1 MTSHVTRATAMLVA
15 AASLS
20 AGLSAPAMADE
31 TGTPTTPDNETTQPA
46 PSAKETLQ
54 NAVNE
59 ANEIVKQGRSW
70 QDSEALSTFTTA
82 LNTAQN
88 TLNKQDATDKELT
101 DATTALT
108 KAQEKLVTAGT
119 TSQNARKNKLKELE
133 GYTAEGNAQY
143 YPTEDID
150 ELNKS
155 IDTLTHAPDTA
166 EGDQTIDSEIT
177 KLDAQETGLIARL
190 KKDNKALNRVKT
202 ALEAA
207 TKELNRNLSYT
218 KDDAVR
224 QKLQDAVDEANA
236 DSTLQNIEDQTLAT
250 NQKRDSTAKKLEQA
264 LADAKTKGD
273 EAVAYRNALKAA
285 QDKQKIQQKDTKA
298 YTPESY
304 KPLDDLLNA
313 DFNADDADRVA
324 LSERTEKLNQAV
336 EGLVIASWS
345 IDGKTLSKDDAGT
358 LTATLDRKTAAL
370 EHPTLTGSDG
380 STVNLTDTAD
390 PFTQENDQL
399 GVGHVTHTLSGTTA
413 DAAKTDVRVTY
424 DVASG
429 TETTVTLDD
438 GSKTGA
444 IGKFTRN
451 EDGSWTANL
460 TGALGKDLDA
470 TAATSTTFRLSDGTT
485 LDGTLGETV
494 TTAPNGTTLL
504 TRTLTADGKDSHGTP
519 VKIVATLS
527 YTYDPRISLTL
538 THKSGTAENGQTVAV
553 DGLTADMDVNTLGSV
568 YSAGV
573 QERDLTGDQWE
584 LNVKHGA
591 NVSNPTIAVTT
602 SGEGS
607 RILVATIRYQ
617 RLDADGHTLV
627 NDSKIVRVNVP
638 FAAAPKVIGNDKA
651 ALAGIKVNG
660 LDIPGFS
667 ADKVDYIITAGKD
680 ERVKVSPVAR
690 DGQTVVAGDSRQTAF
705 TTVQTW
711 TVSKDGESRT
721 YTVTLVRDHTEKTAD
736 EKFTPAEPAGQ
747 VSKTENPSDDN
758 TALESV
764 GYMLDGAYHKSD
776 SDEFTIPEGG
786 VLSWSSYAGQ
796 VVQPTVER
804 DHGMTFRYE
813 LGVLSKDGTKY
824 ATRVLTVTY
833 LTADTHRAELT
844 GIKVDGRDV
853 TGFDPKTMEYDVR
866 VDNPERY
873 VVTPSFDKMTGMSLT
888 VHKTASQAVI
898 KVTSAD
904 GLTQATYTLNVSKAT
919 LADTGTGVGLGS
931 LIFILAAS
939 AVGSLLGR
947 KRGTAEM

>member
-31 TGTPTTPDNETTQPA
+31 TGTPTTPDGGTAQTP
-46 PSAKETLQ
+46 PSKPRETLQ
-54 NAVNE
+54 KAVDQAGKVDQTRNW
-59 ANEIVKQGRSW
+59 KD
-70 QDSEALSTFTTA
+70 QDALTTFASALTTA
-82 LNTAQN
+82 QA
-88 TLNKQDATDKELT
+88 KLT
-101 DATTALT
+101 DQTTADADLTAAETALT
-108 KAQEKLVTAGT
+108 AAQERLVKAGT
-119 TSQNARKNKLKELE
+119 VEQDARAQKLPELE
-133 GYTAEGNAQY
+133 AYMGDNAKY
-143 YPTEDID
+143 YPHAIG

-155 IDTLTHAPDTA
+155 ITNLKDATDDKT
-166 EGDQTIDSEIT
+166 GDQTIESEIG
-177 KLDAQETGLIARL
+177 KLDNLIASL
-190 KKDNKALNRVKT
+190 KKDNTAFIRLTAAKKA
-202 ALEAA
+202 AD
-207 TKELNRNLSYT
+207 KELGRNLSY
-218 KDDAVR
+218 KDSDVK
-224 QKLQDAVDEANA
+224 Q
-236 DSTLQNIEDQTLAT
+236 TLQKAVNDVDATLLHDADQTLAT
-250 NQKRDSTAKKLEQA
+250 NQKRDSTAETIERA
-264 LADAKTKGD
+264 LGNMKDKGD
-273 EAVAYRNALKAA
+273 ETVAYRNALKAA
-285 QDKQKIQQKDTKA
+285 QDKQKIQQKDGKA
-298 YTPESY
+298 YTSESY
-304 KPLDDLLNA
+304 KPLDDLLKA
-313 DFNADDADRVA
+313 DFNADDADRDA
-324 LSERTEKLNQAV
+324 LSERTGKLNQAV
-336 EGLVIASWS
+336 EGLVVASWS
-345 IDGKTLSKDDAGT
+345 IDGKTLTRNDAGA
-358 LTATLDRKTAAL
+358 LSATLDRKTAAL

-380 STVNLTDTAD
+380 STIGLTDTAGT
-390 PFTQENDQL
+390 FTQDDGQL
-399 GVGHVTHTLSGTTA
+399 GVGHVTHTLAGTTA
-413 DAAKTDVRVTY
+413 DGAKAAVNVTY

-444 IGKFTRN
+444 SGKFTRN

-470 TAATSTTFRLSDGTT
+470 TAATSTTFRLSNGTT

-494 TTAPNGTTLL
+494 TTTPNGTTLL

-519 VKIVATLS
+519 VKAVATLS

-553 DGLTADMDVNTLGSV
+553 DGLTADMDVNTLESV

-573 QERDLTGDQWE
+573 QERGLTGDQWE

-660 LDIPGFS
+660 QDIPGFS
-667 ADKVDYIITAGKD
+667 ADKVDYTITAGKD

-747 VSKTENPSDDN
+747 VSKAENPSDDN

-764 GYMLDGAYHKSD
+764 GYMLDGEYHKSD

-853 TGFDPKTMEYDVR
+853 TGFDPKTMEYDVH

-931 LIFILAAS
+931 LVFLLAAS

-947 KRGTAEM
+947 RRGTTEM

>member
-31 TGTPTTPDNETTQPA
+31 TGAPTTPDNGTTQPA
-46 PSAKETLQ
+46 PSKPRETLQ
-54 NAVNE
+54 KAVEQAGKVDQTRNW
-59 ANEIVKQGRSW
+59 KD
-70 QDSEALSTFTTA
+70 QDALTTFASALTTA
-82 LNTAQN
+82 QAKLADQTTA
-88 TLNKQDATDKELT
+88 DADLT
-101 DATTALT
+101 VAETALT
-108 KAQEKLVTAGT
+108 AAQERLVKAGT
-119 TSQNARKNKLKELE
+119 VEQDARAQKLPELE
-133 GYTAEGNAQY
+133 AYTGDNAKY
-143 YPTEDID
+143 YPHAIG

-155 IDTLTHAPDTA
+155 ITNLKDATDDKT
-166 EGDQTIDSEIT
+166 GDQTIESEIG
-177 KLDAQETGLIARL
+177 KLDDLIASL
-190 KKDNKALNRVKT
+190 KKDNTAFNRLTAAKKA
-202 ALEAA
+202 AD
-207 TKELNRNLSYT
+207 KELGRNLSY
-218 KDDAVR
+218 KDSDVK
-224 QKLQDAVDEANA
+224 Q
-236 DSTLQNIEDQTLAT
+236 TLQKAVNDVDATLLNDADQTLAT
-250 NQKRDSTAKKLEQA
+250 NQERDSTAETIERA
-264 LADAKTKGD
+264 LGNMKDKGD
-273 EAVAYRNALKAA
+273 ETVAYRNALKAA
-285 QDKQKIQQKDTKA
+285 QDKQKIQQKDGKA
-298 YTPESY
+298 YTSESY
-304 KPLDDLLNA
+304 KPLDDLLKA
-313 DFNADDADRVA
+313 DFNADDADRDA
-324 LSERTEKLNQAV
+324 LSERTEKLNQTV
-336 EGLVIASWS
+336 EGLTVASWS
-345 IDGKTLSKDDAGT
+345 IDGKTLTRNDAGA
-358 LTATLDRKTAAL
+358 LSATLDRKTAAL

-380 STVNLTDTAD
+380 STIGLTDTAE
-390 PFTQENDQL
+390 PFTQDDGQL
-399 GVGHVTHTLSGTTA
+399 GVGHVTHTLAGTTA
-413 DAAKTDVRVTY
+413 DGAKAAVNVTY
-424 DVASG
+424 DVTSG

-444 IGKFTRN
+444 AGKFTRN

-460 TGALGKDLDA
+460 TGMLGKDLDA
-470 TAATSTTFRLSDGTT
+470 TAATSTTFKLSDGTT

-494 TTAPNGTTLL
+494 TTTPNGTTLL

-519 VKIVATLS
+519 VKAVATLS

-538 THKSGTAENGQTVAV
+538 THKSGTAENGQTVTV
-553 DGLTADMDVNTLGSV
+553 DGLTADMDVNALGSV

-573 QERDLTGDQWE
+573 QERGLTGDQWE

-660 LDIPGFS
+660 QDIPGFS
-667 ADKVDYIITAGKD
+667 ADKVDYTITAGKD

-736 EKFTPAEPAGQ
+736 EKFTPVEPAGQ
-747 VSKTENPSDDN
+747 VSKAENPSDDN

-786 VLSWSSYAGQ
+786 ILSWSSYAGQ

-853 TGFDPKTMEYDVR
+853 AGFDPKTMEYDVR

-904 GLTQATYTLNVSKAT
+904 GLTQTTYTLNISKAT

-931 LIFILAAS
+931 LIFLLAAG
-939 AVGSLLGR
+939 AVGSLLSR
-947 KRGTAEM
+947 RRGTAEM

>member
-1 MTSHVTRATAMLVA
+1 MTLHVTRATAMLVA

-31 TGTPTTPDNETTQPA
+31 TGTPSTPNGGTAQTTPSTART
-46 PSAKETLQ
+46 SLQ
-54 NAVNE
+54 NAVDKTDGIDQTRNWD
-59 ANEIVKQGRSW
+59 A
-70 QDSEALSTFTTA
+70 DALSAFAAALTA
-82 LNTAQN
+82 AKTKLNDQT
-88 TLNKQDATDKELT
+88 ATDADLT
-101 DATTALT
+101 NAATALT
-108 KAQEKLVTAGT
+108 AAQERLVKAGT
-119 TSQNARKNKLKELE
+119 VEQDARAQKLPELE
-133 GYTAEGNAQY
+133 AYTGDNAKY
-143 YPTEDID
+143 YPHAIG

-155 IDTLTHAPDTA
+155 ITNLKDATDDKT
-166 EGDQTIDSEIT
+166 GDQTIESEIG
-177 KLDAQETGLIARL
+177 KLDNLIASL
-190 KKDNKALNRVKT
+190 KKDNTAFNRLTAAKKA
-202 ALEAA
+202 AD
-207 TKELNRNLSYT
+207 KELGRNLSY
-218 KDDAVR
+218 KDSDVK
-224 QKLQDAVDEANA
+224 Q
-236 DSTLQNIEDQTLAT
+236 TLQKAVNDVDATLLNDADQTLAA
-250 NQKRDSTAKKLEQA
+250 NQKRDSTAETIERA
-264 LADAKTKGD
+264 LGNMKDKGD
-273 EAVAYRNALKAA
+273 ETVAYRNALKAA
-285 QDKQKIQQKDTKA
+285 QDKQKIQQKDGKA
-298 YTPESY
+298 YTSESY
-304 KPLDDLLNA
+304 KPLDDLLKA
-313 DFNADDADRVA
+313 DFNADDADRDA
-324 LSERTEKLNQAV
+324 LSERTGKLNQAV
-336 EGLVIASWS
+336 EGLVVASWS
-345 IDGKTLSKDDAGT
+345 IDGKTLTRNDVGALS
-358 LTATLDRKTAAL
+358 ATLDRKTAAL

-380 STVNLTDTAD
+380 STIGLTDTAGT
-390 PFTQENDQL
+390 FTQDDGQL
-399 GVGHVTHTLSGTTA
+399 GVGHVTHTLAGTTA
-413 DAAKTDVRVTY
+413 DGAKAAVNVTY

-444 IGKFTRN
+444 TGKFTRN

-460 TGALGKDLDA
+460 TGMLGKDLDA
-470 TAATSTTFRLSDGTT
+470 TAATSTTFKLSDGTT

-494 TTAPNGTTLL
+494 TTTPNGTTLL
-504 TRTLTADGKDSHGTP
+504 TRMLTVDGKDSHGTP
-519 VKIVATLS
+519 VKAVATLS

-538 THKSGTAENGQTVAV
+538 THKSGTAENGQVVAV
-553 DGLTADMDVNTLGSV
+553 DGLTADMDVNALGSV

-573 QERDLTGDQWE
+573 QERGLTGDQWE

-638 FAAAPKVIGNDKA
+638 FAAASKVIGNDKA

-660 LDIPGFS
+660 QDIPGFS
-667 ADKVDYIITAGKD
+667 ADKVDYTITAGKD

-736 EKFTPAEPAGQ
+736 EKFTPSEPAGQ
-747 VSKTENPSDDN
+747 VSKAENPSDDN

-764 GYMLDGAYHKSD
+764 GYMLDGEYHKSD

-786 VLSWSSYAGQ
+786 ILSWSSYAGQ

-931 LIFILAAS
+931 LAFLLAAG

-947 KRGTAEM
+947 KRDRVEM

>member
-31 TGTPTTPDNETTQPA
+31 TGTPTTPDNGTTQTP
-46 PSAKETLQ
+46 PSKPRENLQ
-54 NAVNE
+54 KAVDQAGKVDQTRNW
-59 ANEIVKQGRSW
+59 KD
-70 QDSEALSTFTTA
+70 QDALTTFASALTTA
-82 LNTAQN
+82 QA
-88 TLNKQDATDKELT
+88 KLT
-101 DATTALT
+101 DQTTADADLTAAETALT
-108 KAQEKLVTAGT
+108 AAQERLVKAGT
-119 TSQNARKNKLKELE
+119 VEQDARAQKLPELE
-133 GYTAEGNAQY
+133 AYTGDNAKY
-143 YPTEDID
+143 YPHAIG

-155 IDTLTHAPDTA
+155 ITNLKDATDDKT
-166 EGDQTIDSEIT
+166 GDQTIESEIG
-177 KLDAQETGLIARL
+177 KLDNLIASL
-190 KKDNKALNRVKT
+190 KKDNTAFIRLTAAKKA
-202 ALEAA
+202 AD
-207 TKELNRNLSYT
+207 KELSRNLSY
-218 KDDAVR
+218 KDSDVK
-224 QKLQDAVDEANA
+224 Q
-236 DSTLQNIEDQTLAT
+236 TLQKAVNDVDATLLHDADQTLAT
-250 NQKRDSTAKKLEQA
+250 NQKRDSTAETIERA
-264 LADAKTKGD
+264 LGNMKDKGD
-273 EAVAYRNALKAA
+273 ETVAYRNALKAA
-285 QDKQKIQQKDTKA
+285 QDKQKIQQKDGKA
-298 YTPESY
+298 YTSESY
-304 KPLDDLLNA
+304 KPLDDLLKA
-313 DFNADDADRVA
+313 DFNADDADRDA
-324 LSERTEKLNQAV
+324 LSERTGKLNQAV
-336 EGLVIASWS
+336 EGLVVASWS
-345 IDGKTLSKDDAGT
+345 IDGKTLTRNDAGA
-358 LTATLDRKTAAL
+358 LSATLDRKTAAL

-380 STVNLTDTAD
+380 STIGLTDTAGT
-390 PFTQENDQL
+390 FTQDDGQL
-399 GVGHVTHTLSGTTA
+399 GVGHVTHTLAGTTA
-413 DAAKTDVRVTY
+413 DGAKAAVNVTY

-444 IGKFTRN
+444 TGKFTRN

-460 TGALGKDLDA
+460 TGMLGKDLDA
-470 TAATSTTFRLSDGTT
+470 TAATSTTFKLSDGTT

-494 TTAPNGTTLL
+494 TTTPNGTTLL
-504 TRTLTADGKDSHGTP
+504 TRTLTVDGHDSHGTP
-519 VKIVATLS
+519 VKAVATLS

-538 THKSGTAENGQTVAV
+538 THKSGTAEESQVVAV
-553 DGLTADMDVNTLGSV
+553 DGLTADMDVNALGSV

-573 QERDLTGDQWE
+573 QERGLTGDQWE

-660 LDIPGFS
+660 QDIPGFS
-667 ADKVDYIITAGKD
+667 ADKVDYTITAGKD

-747 VSKTENPSDDN
+747 VSKAENPSDDN

-764 GYMLDGAYHKSD
+764 GYMLDGEYHKSD

-833 LTADTHRAELT
+833 LTADTHKAELT

-931 LIFILAAS
+931 LVFLLAAG

-947 KRGTAEM
+947 RRGTAEM

>member
-31 TGTPTTPDNETTQPA
+31 TATPAMADNGTTQPA
-46 PSAKETLQ
+46 PSKPRENLQ
-54 NAVNE
+54 KAVEQAGKVDRTRNW
-59 ANEIVKQGRSW
+59 KD
-70 QDSEALSTFTTA
+70 QDALTTFVSALTTA
-82 LNTAQN
+82 QAKLADQTTA
-88 TLNKQDATDKELT
+88 DADLT
-101 DATTALT
+101 AAETALT
-108 KAQEKLVTAGT
+108 AAQERLVKAGT
-119 TSQNARKNKLKELE
+119 VEQDARAQKLPELE
-133 GYTAEGNAQY
+133 AYTGDNAKY
-143 YPTEDID
+143 YPHAIG

-155 IDTLTHAPDTA
+155 ITNLKDATDDKM
-166 EGDQTIDSEIT
+166 GDQTIESEIG
-177 KLDAQETGLIARL
+177 KLDDLIASL
-190 KKDNKALNRVKT
+190 KKDNTAFNRLTAAKKA
-202 ALEAA
+202 AD
-207 TKELNRNLSYT
+207 KELGRNLSY
-218 KDDAVR
+218 KDSDVK
-224 QKLQDAVDEANA
+224 Q
-236 DSTLQNIEDQTLAT
+236 TLQKAVNDVDATLLNDADQTLAT
-250 NQKRDSTAKKLEQA
+250 NQKRDSTAETIERA
-264 LADAKTKGD
+264 LGNMKDKGD
-273 EAVAYRNALKAA
+273 ETVAYRNALKAA
-285 QDKQKIQQKDTKA
+285 QDKQKIQQKDGKA
-298 YTPESY
+298 YTSESY

-313 DFNADDADRVA
+313 DFNADDADRDA

-336 EGLVIASWS
+336 EGLTVASWS
-345 IDGKTLSKDDAGT
+345 IDGKTLSNADGT

-380 STVNLTDTAD
+380 STIGLTDTAE

-399 GVGHVTHTLSGTTA
+399 GVGHIAHTLSGTTA
-413 DAAKTDVRVTY
+413 DAAKTAIRVTY

-444 IGKFTRN
+444 AGKFTRN

-470 TAATSTTFRLSDGTT
+470 TAAASTTFRLSDGTT
-485 LDGTLGETV
+485 LDGTLGDAV
-494 TTAPNGTTLL
+494 TTTPNGTTLL

-519 VKIVATLS
+519 VKAVATLS

-538 THKSGTAENGQTVAV
+538 THKSGTAENSQTVTV

-573 QERDLTGDQWE
+573 QERGLTGDQWE

-660 LDIPGFS
+660 QDIPGFS
-667 ADKVDYIITAGKD
+667 ADKVDYTITAGKD

-747 VSKTENPSDDN
+747 VSKAENPSDDN

-786 VLSWSSYAGQ
+786 ILSWSSYAGQ

-844 GIKVDGRDV
+844 GIKVDRRDV
-853 TGFDPKTMEYDVR
+853 AGFDPKTMEYDVR

-904 GLTQATYTLNVSKAT
+904 GLTQTTYTLNVSKAT

-931 LIFILAAS
+931 LIFLLAAG
-939 AVGSLLGR
+939 AVGSLLSR
-947 KRGTAEM
+947 RRGTAEM

>member
-31 TGTPTTPDNETTQPA
+31 TATPATPDNGTTQPA
-46 PSAKETLQ
+46 PSKPRETLQ
-54 NAVNE
+54 KAVEQAGKVDQTRNW
-59 ANEIVKQGRSW
+59 KD
-70 QDSEALSTFTTA
+70 QDALTTFASALTTA
-82 LNTAQN
+82 QAKLADQTTA
-88 TLNKQDATDKELT
+88 DADLT
-101 DATTALT
+101 VAETALT
-108 KAQEKLVTAGT
+108 AAQERLVKAGT
-119 TSQNARKNKLKELE
+119 VEQDARAQKLPELE
-133 GYTAEGNAQY
+133 AYTGDNAKY
-143 YPTEDID
+143 YPHAIG

-155 IDTLTHAPDTA
+155 ITNLKDATDDKT
-166 EGDQTIDSEIT
+166 GDQTIESEIG
-177 KLDAQETGLIARL
+177 KLDDLIASL
-190 KKDNKALNRVKT
+190 KKDNTAFNRLTAAKKA
-202 ALEAA
+202 AD
-207 TKELNRNLSYT
+207 KELGRNLSY
-218 KDDAVR
+218 KDSDVK
-224 QKLQDAVDEANA
+224 Q
-236 DSTLQNIEDQTLAT
+236 TLQKAVNDVDATLLNDADQTLAT
-250 NQKRDSTAKKLEQA
+250 NQKRDSTAETIERA
-264 LADAKTKGD
+264 LGNMKDKGD
-273 EAVAYRNALKAA
+273 ETVAYRNALKAA
-285 QDKQKIQQKDTKA
+285 QDKQKIQQKDGKA
-298 YTPESY
+298 YTSESY

-313 DFNADDADRVA
+313 DFNADDADRDA
-324 LSERTEKLNQAV
+324 LSERTGKLNQTV
-336 EGLVIASWS
+336 EGLIVASWS
-345 IDGKTLSKDDAGT
+345 IDGKTLTRNDAGA
-358 LTATLDRKTAAL
+358 LSATLDRKTAAL

-380 STVNLTDTAD
+380 STIGLTDTTE

-399 GVGHVTHTLSGTTA
+399 GVGHITHTLSGTTA
-413 DAAKTDVRVTY
+413 DAAKTAIRVTY

-444 IGKFTRN
+444 AGKFTRN

-460 TGALGKDLDA
+460 TGMLGKDLDA
-470 TAATSTTFRLSDGTT
+470 TAAASTTFKLSDGTT

-494 TTAPNGTTLL
+494 TTTPNGTTLL

-519 VKIVATLS
+519 VKAVATLS

-538 THKSGTAENGQTVAV
+538 THKSGTAEESRIVPV

-573 QERDLTGDQWE
+573 QERGLTGDQWE

-660 LDIPGFS
+660 QDIPGFS
-667 ADKVDYIITAGKD
+667 ADKVDYTITAGKD

-736 EKFTPAEPAGQ
+736 EKFTPVEPAGQ
-747 VSKTENPSDDN
+747 VSKAENPSDDN

-786 VLSWSSYAGQ
+786 ILSWSSYAGQ

-833 LTADTHRAELT
+833 LTADTHKAELT

-853 TGFDPKTMEYDVR
+853 AGFDSKTMEYDVR

-931 LIFILAAS
+931 LIFLLAAG
-939 AVGSLLGR
+939 AVGSLLSR
-947 KRGTAEM
+947 RRGTAEM

>member
-31 TGTPTTPDNETTQPA
+31 TGTPTTPDGGTAQTP
-46 PSAKETLQ
+46 PSKPRETLQ
-54 NAVNE
+54 KAVDQAGKVDQTRNW
-59 ANEIVKQGRSW
+59 KD
-70 QDSEALSTFTTA
+70 QDALTTFASALTTA
-82 LNTAQN
+82 QA
-88 TLNKQDATDKELT
+88 KLT
-101 DATTALT
+101 DQTTADADLTAAETALT
-108 KAQEKLVTAGT
+108 AAQERLVKAGT
-119 TSQNARKNKLKELE
+119 VEQDARAQKLPELE
-133 GYTAEGNAQY
+133 AYTGDNAKY
-143 YPTEDID
+143 YPHAIG

-155 IDTLTHAPDTA
+155 ITNLKDATDDKT
-166 EGDQTIDSEIT
+166 GDQTIESEIG
-177 KLDAQETGLIARL
+177 KLDNLIASL
-190 KKDNKALNRVKT
+190 KKDNTAFIRLTAAKKA
-202 ALEAA
+202 AD
-207 TKELNRNLSYT
+207 KELGRNLSY
-218 KDDAVR
+218 KDSDVK
-224 QKLQDAVDEANA
+224 Q
-236 DSTLQNIEDQTLAT
+236 TLQKAVNDVDATLLHDADQTLAT
-250 NQKRDSTAKKLEQA
+250 NQKRDSTAETIERA
-264 LADAKTKGD
+264 LGNMKDKGD
-273 EAVAYRNALKAA
+273 ETVAYRNALKAA
-285 QDKQKIQQKDTKA
+285 QDKQKIQQKDGKA
-298 YTPESY
+298 YTSESY
-304 KPLDDLLNA
+304 KPLDDLLKA
-313 DFNADDADRVA
+313 DFNADDADRDA
-324 LSERTEKLNQAV
+324 LSERTGKLNQAV
-336 EGLVIASWS
+336 EGLVVASWS
-345 IDGKTLSKDDAGT
+345 IDGKTLTRNDAGA
-358 LTATLDRKTAAL
+358 LSATLDRKTAAL

-380 STVNLTDTAD
+380 STIGLTDTAGT
-390 PFTQENDQL
+390 FTQDDGQL
-399 GVGHVTHTLSGTTA
+399 GVGHVTHTLAGTTA
-413 DAAKTDVRVTY
+413 DGAKAAVNVTY

-444 IGKFTRN
+444 TGRFTRN

-460 TGALGKDLDA
+460 TGMLGKDLDA

-494 TTAPNGTTLL
+494 TTTPNGTTLL
-504 TRTLTADGKDSHGTP
+504 TRTLTVDGHDSHGTP
-519 VKIVATLS
+519 VKAVATLS

-538 THKSGTAENGQTVAV
+538 THKSGTAEESQVVAV
-553 DGLTADMDVNTLGSV
+553 DGLTADMDVNALGSV

-573 QERDLTGDQWE
+573 QERGLTGDQWE

-660 LDIPGFS
+660 QDIPGFS
-667 ADKVDYIITAGKD
+667 ADKVDYTITAGKD

-747 VSKTENPSDDN
+747 VSKAENPSDDN

-764 GYMLDGAYHKSD
+764 GYMLDGEYHKSD

-844 GIKVDGRDV
+844 GIKVDGHDV

-931 LIFILAAS
+931 LVFLLAAG

-947 KRGTAEM
+947 RRGTAEM

>member
-31 TGTPTTPDNETTQPA
+31 TGAPTTPDNGTTQPA
-46 PSAKETLQ
+46 PSKPRETLQ
-54 NAVNE
+54 KAVEQAGKVDQTRNW
-59 ANEIVKQGRSW
+59 KD
-70 QDSEALSTFTTA
+70 QDALTTFASALTTA
-82 LNTAQN
+82 QAKLADQTTA
-88 TLNKQDATDKELT
+88 DADLT
-101 DATTALT
+101 AAETALT
-108 KAQEKLVTAGT
+108 AAQERLVKAGT
-119 TSQNARKNKLKELE
+119 VEQDARAQKLPELE
-133 GYTAEGNAQY
+133 AYTGDNAKY
-143 YPTEDID
+143 YPHAIG

-155 IDTLTHAPDTA
+155 ITNLKDATDDKT
-166 EGDQTIDSEIT
+166 GDQTIESEIG
-177 KLDAQETGLIARL
+177 KLDDLIASL
-190 KKDNKALNRVKT
+190 KKDNTAFNRLTAAKKA
-202 ALEAA
+202 AD
-207 TKELNRNLSYT
+207 KELGRNLSY
-218 KDDAVR
+218 KDSDVK
-224 QKLQDAVDEANA
+224 Q
-236 DSTLQNIEDQTLAT
+236 TLQKAVNDVDATLLNDADQTLAT
-250 NQKRDSTAKKLEQA
+250 NQKRDSTAETIERA
-264 LADAKTKGD
+264 LGNMKDKGD
-273 EAVAYRNALKAA
+273 ETVAYRNALKAA
-285 QDKQKIQQKDTKA
+285 QDKQKIQQKDGKA
-298 YTPESY
+298 YTSESY
-304 KPLDDLLNA
+304 KPLDDLLKA
-313 DFNADDADRVA
+313 DFNADDADRDA
-324 LSERTEKLNQAV
+324 LSERTGKLNQAV
-336 EGLVIASWS
+336 EGLTVASWS
-345 IDGKTLSKDDAGT
+345 IDGKTLSNADGT

-380 STVNLTDTAD
+380 STIGLTDTAE

-399 GVGHVTHTLSGTTA
+399 GVGHITHTLSGTTA
-413 DAAKTDVRVTY
+413 DAAKTAIRVTY

-444 IGKFTRN
+444 AGKFTRN

-460 TGALGKDLDA
+460 TGMLGKDLDA
-470 TAATSTTFRLSDGTT
+470 TAAASTTFRLSDGTT

-494 TTAPNGTTLL
+494 TTTPNGTTLL
-504 TRTLTADGKDSHGTP
+504 TRMLTADGKDSHGTP
-519 VKIVATLS
+519 VKAVATLS

-538 THKSGTAENGQTVAV
+538 THKSGTAENGQTVTV

-573 QERDLTGDQWE
+573 QERGLTGDQWE

-660 LDIPGFS
+660 QDIPGFS
-667 ADKVDYIITAGKD
+667 ADKVDYTITAGKD

-736 EKFTPAEPAGQ
+736 EKFTPVEPAGQ
-747 VSKTENPSDDN
+747 VSKAENPSDDN

-786 VLSWSSYAGQ
+786 ILSWSSYAGQ

-853 TGFDPKTMEYDVR
+853 AGFDPKTMEYDVR

-931 LIFILAAS
+931 LIFLLAAG
-939 AVGSLLGR
+939 AVGSLLSR
-947 KRGTAEM
+947 RRGTAEM

>member
-31 TGTPTTPDNETTQPA
+31 TATPATPDNGTTQPA
-46 PSAKETLQ
+46 PSKPRETLQ
-54 NAVNE
+54 KAVEQAGKVDQTRNWK
-59 ANEIVKQGRSW
+59 N
-70 QDSEALSTFTTA
+70 QDALTTFASALTTA
-82 LNTAQN
+82 QAKLADQTTA
-88 TLNKQDATDKELT
+88 DADLT
-101 DATTALT
+101 VAETALT
-108 KAQEKLVTAGT
+108 AAQERLVKAGT
-119 TSQNARKNKLKELE
+119 VEQDARAQKLPELE
-133 GYTAEGNAQY
+133 AYTGDNAKY
-143 YPTEDID
+143 YPHAIG

-155 IDTLTHAPDTA
+155 ITNLKDATDDKT
-166 EGDQTIDSEIT
+166 GDQTIESEIG
-177 KLDAQETGLIARL
+177 KLDDLIASL
-190 KKDNKALNRVKT
+190 KKDNTAFNRLTAAKKA
-202 ALEAA
+202 AD
-207 TKELNRNLSYT
+207 KELGRNLSY
-218 KDDAVR
+218 KDSGVK
-224 QKLQDAVDEANA
+224 Q
-236 DSTLQNIEDQTLAT
+236 TLQKAVNDVDATLLNDADQTLAT
-250 NQKRDSTAKKLEQA
+250 NQERDSTAETIERA
-264 LADAKTKGD
+264 LGNMKDKGD
-273 EAVAYRNALKAA
+273 ETVAYRNALKAA
-285 QDKQKIQQKDTKA
+285 QDKQKIQQKDGKA
-298 YTPESY
+298 YTSESY
-304 KPLDDLLNA
+304 KPLDDLLKA
-313 DFNADDADRVA
+313 DFNADDADRDA

-336 EGLVIASWS
+336 EGLTVASWS
-345 IDGKTLSKDDAGT
+345 IDGKTLIRNDAGA
-358 LTATLDRKTAAL
+358 LSATLDRKTAAL

-380 STVNLTDTAD
+380 STIGLTDTAGT
-390 PFTQENDQL
+390 FTQDDGQL
-399 GVGHVTHTLSGTTA
+399 GVGHVTHTLAGTTA
-413 DAAKTDVRVTY
+413 DGAKAAVNVTY

-444 IGKFTRN
+444 AGKFTRN

-460 TGALGKDLDA
+460 TGMLGKDLDA
-470 TAATSTTFRLSDGTT
+470 TAATSTTFKLSDGTT

-494 TTAPNGTTLL
+494 TTTPNGTTLL

-519 VKIVATLS
+519 VKAVATLS

-538 THKSGTAENGQTVAV
+538 THKSGTAENGQTVTV
-553 DGLTADMDVNTLGSV
+553 DGLTADMDVNALGSV

-573 QERDLTGDQWE
+573 QERGLTGDQWE

-660 LDIPGFS
+660 QDIPGFS
-667 ADKVDYIITAGKD
+667 ADKVDYTITAGKD

-736 EKFTPAEPAGQ
+736 EKFTPVEPAGQ
-747 VSKTENPSDDN
+747 VSKAENPSDDN

-786 VLSWSSYAGQ
+786 ILSWSSYAGQ

-833 LTADTHRAELT
+833 LTADTHKAELT
-844 GIKVDGRDV
+844 GIKVDGRNV
-853 TGFDPKTMEYDVR
+853 AGFDPKTMEYDVR

-931 LIFILAAS
+931 LIFLLAAG
-939 AVGSLLGR
+939 AVGSLLSR
-947 KRGTAEM
+947 RRGTAEM

>member
-31 TGTPTTPDNETTQPA
+31 TATPATPDNGTTQPA
-46 PSAKETLQ
+46 PSKPRETLQ
-54 NAVNE
+54 KAVEQAGKVDQTRNW
-59 ANEIVKQGRSW
+59 KD
-70 QDSEALSTFTTA
+70 QDALTTFASALTTA
-82 LNTAQN
+82 QAKLADQTTA
-88 TLNKQDATDKELT
+88 DADLT
-101 DATTALT
+101 AAETALT
-108 KAQEKLVTAGT
+108 AAQERLVKAGT
-119 TSQNARKNKLKELE
+119 VEQDARAQKLPELE
-133 GYTAEGNAQY
+133 AYTGDNAKY
-143 YPTEDID
+143 YPHAIG

-155 IDTLTHAPDTA
+155 ITNLKDATDDKT
-166 EGDQTIDSEIT
+166 GDQTIESEIG
-177 KLDAQETGLIARL
+177 KLDDLIASL
-190 KKDNKALNRVKT
+190 KKDNTAFNRLTAAKKA
-202 ALEAA
+202 AD
-207 TKELNRNLSYT
+207 KELGRNLSY
-218 KDDAVR
+218 KDSDVK
-224 QKLQDAVDEANA
+224 Q
-236 DSTLQNIEDQTLAT
+236 TLQKAVNDVDATLLNDADQTLAT
-250 NQKRDSTAKKLEQA
+250 NQKRDSTAETIERA
-264 LADAKTKGD
+264 LGNMKDKGD
-273 EAVAYRNALKAA
+273 ETVAYRNALKAA
-285 QDKQKIQQKDTKA
+285 QDKQKIQQKDGKA
-298 YTPESY
+298 YTSESY

-313 DFNADDADRVA
+313 DFNADDADRDA

-336 EGLVIASWS
+336 EGLTVASWS
-345 IDGKTLSKDDAGT
+345 IDGKTLSNADGT

-380 STVNLTDTAD
+380 STIGLTDTAE

-399 GVGHVTHTLSGTTA
+399 GVGHITHTLSGTTA
-413 DAAKTDVRVTY
+413 DAAKTAIRVTY
-424 DVASG
+424 DMASG

-444 IGKFTRN
+444 AGKFTRN

-460 TGALGKDLDA
+460 TGMLGKDLDA
-470 TAATSTTFRLSDGTT
+470 TAATSTTFKLSDGTT

-494 TTAPNGTTLL
+494 TTTPNGTTLL
-504 TRTLTADGKDSHGTP
+504 TRTLTADGKDFHGTP
-519 VKIVATLS
+519 VKAVATLS

-538 THKSGTAENGQTVAV
+538 THKSGTAENSQTVTV
-553 DGLTADMDVNTLGSV
+553 DGLTADMDVNALGSV

-573 QERDLTGDQWE
+573 QERGLTGDQWE

-660 LDIPGFS
+660 QDIPGFS
-667 ADKVDYIITAGKD
+667 ADKVDYTITAGKD

-736 EKFTPAEPAGQ
+736 EKFTPVEPAGQ
-747 VSKTENPSDDN
+747 VSKAENPSDDN

-786 VLSWSSYAGQ
+786 ILSWSSYAGQ

-833 LTADTHRAELT
+833 LTADTHKAELT
-844 GIKVDGRDV
+844 GIKVDGRNV
-853 TGFDPKTMEYDVR
+853 AGFDPKTMEYDVR

-931 LIFILAAS
+931 LIFLLAAG
-939 AVGSLLGR
+939 AVGSLLSR
-947 KRGTAEM
+947 RRGTAEM

>member
-31 TGTPTTPDNETTQPA
+31 TGTPTMADNGTTQTP
-46 PSAKETLQ
+46 PSKPRENLQ
-54 NAVNE
+54 KAVDQAGKVDQTRNW
-59 ANEIVKQGRSW
+59 KD
-70 QDSEALSTFTTA
+70 QDALTTFASALTTA
-82 LNTAQN
+82 QA
-88 TLNKQDATDKELT
+88 KLT
-101 DATTALT
+101 DQTTADADLTAAETALT
-108 KAQEKLVTAGT
+108 AAQERLVKAGT
-119 TSQNARKNKLKELE
+119 VEQDARAQKLPELE
-133 GYTAEGNAQY
+133 AYTGDNAKY
-143 YPTEDID
+143 YPHAIG

-155 IDTLTHAPDTA
+155 ITNLKDATDDKT
-166 EGDQTIDSEIT
+166 GDQTIESEIG
-177 KLDAQETGLIARL
+177 KLDNLIASL
-190 KKDNKALNRVKT
+190 KKDNTAFIRLTAAKKA
-202 ALEAA
+202 AD
-207 TKELNRNLSYT
+207 KELGRNLSY
-218 KDDAVR
+218 KDSDVK
-224 QKLQDAVDEANA
+224 Q
-236 DSTLQNIEDQTLAT
+236 TLQKAVNDVDATLLHDADQTLAT
-250 NQKRDSTAKKLEQA
+250 NQKRDSTAETIERA
-264 LADAKTKGD
+264 LGNMKDKGD
-273 EAVAYRNALKAA
+273 ETVAYRNALKAA
-285 QDKQKIQQKDTKA
+285 QDKQKIQQKDGKA
-298 YTPESY
+298 YTSESY
-304 KPLDDLLNA
+304 KPLDDLLKA
-313 DFNADDADRVA
+313 DFNADDADRDA
-324 LSERTEKLNQAV
+324 LSERTGKLNQAV
-336 EGLVIASWS
+336 EGLVVASWS
-345 IDGKTLSKDDAGT
+345 IDGKTLTRNDAGA
-358 LTATLDRKTAAL
+358 LSATLDRKTAAL

-380 STVNLTDTAD
+380 STIGLTDTAGT
-390 PFTQENDQL
+390 FTQDDGQL
-399 GVGHVTHTLSGTTA
+399 GVGHVTHTLAGTTA
-413 DAAKTDVRVTY
+413 DGAKAAVNVTY

-444 IGKFTRN
+444 TGRFTRN

-460 TGALGKDLDA
+460 TGMLGKDLDA
-470 TAATSTTFRLSDGTT
+470 TAATSTTFKLSDGTT

-494 TTAPNGTTLL
+494 TTTPNGTTLL
-504 TRTLTADGKDSHGTP
+504 TRTLTVDGHDSHGTP
-519 VKIVATLS
+519 VKAVATLS

-538 THKSGTAENGQTVAV
+538 THKSGTAEESQVVAV
-553 DGLTADMDVNTLGSV
+553 DGLTADMDVNALGSV

-573 QERDLTGDQWE
+573 QERGLTGDQWE

-660 LDIPGFS
+660 QDIPGFS
-667 ADKVDYIITAGKD
+667 ADKVDYTITAGKD

-747 VSKTENPSDDN
+747 VSKAENPSDDN

-764 GYMLDGAYHKSD
+764 GYMLDGEYHKSD

-833 LTADTHRAELT
+833 LTADTHKAELT

-931 LIFILAAS
+931 LVFLLAAG

-947 KRGTAEM
+947 RRGTAEM

>member
-31 TGTPTTPDNETTQPA
+31 TGTPTTPDNGTTQPA

-59 ANEIVKQGRSW
+59 ANGIDPARNWDK
-70 QDSEALSTFTTA
+70 DMLTAFTTA
-82 LNTAQN
+82 LNAAQN

-108 KAQEKLVTAGT
+108 DAREKLVTAGT

-133 GYTAEGNAQY
+133 GYTGDNAAY
-143 YPTEDID
+143 YPSEDIE
-150 ELNKS
+150 ELKTS
-155 IDTLTHAPDTA
+155 IDVLKNAPDTA
-166 EGDQTIDSEIT
+166 EGDRTIDSEIT
-177 KLDAQETGLIARL
+177 KLDAKETGSIAGL
-190 KKDNKALNRVKT
+190 KKDNKALNRFKT
-202 ALEAA
+202 ALGAA

-224 QKLQDAVDEANA
+224 QKLQDAVDEANTDA
-236 DSTLQNIEDQTLAT
+236 ALQNIEDQTLAT
-250 NQKRDSTAKKLEQA
+250 NQKRDSIAKKLEHA
-264 LADAKTKGD
+264 LEDAKTKGD

-285 QDKQKIQQKDTKA
+285 QDKRKIQQKDTKA

-336 EGLVIASWS
+336 EGLVVASWN
-345 IDGKTLSKDDAGT
+345 IDGKTLSNADGT

-380 STVNLTDTAD
+380 STVSLTDTAD

-413 DAAKTDVRVTY
+413 DAAKTAIRVTY

-444 IGKFTRN
+444 TGKFTRN

-460 TGALGKDLDA
+460 TGALGKGLDA

-494 TTAPNGTTLL
+494 TTTPNGTTLL

-519 VKIVATLS
+519 VKAVATLS

-553 DGLTADMDVNTLGSV
+553 DGLTADMDVNALGSV

-573 QERDLTGDQWE
+573 QERGLTGDQWE

-660 LDIPGFS
+660 QDIPGFS
-667 ADKVDYIITAGKD
+667 ADKVDYTITAGKD

-736 EKFTPAEPAGQ
+736 EKFTPPEPTGQ

-764 GYMLDGAYHKSD
+764 GYMLDGEYHKSD

-796 VVQPTVER
+796 VVQSTVER

-844 GIKVDGRDV
+844 GIKVDGHDV

-931 LIFILAAS
+931 LIFLLAAG

-947 KRGTAEM
+947 RRGTAEM

>member
-31 TGTPTTPDNETTQPA
+31 TATPATPDNGTTQPA
-46 PSAKETLQ
+46 PSKPRENLQ
-54 NAVNE
+54 KAVEQAGKVDRTRNW
-59 ANEIVKQGRSW
+59 KD
-70 QDSEALSTFTTA
+70 QDALTTFASALTTA
-82 LNTAQN
+82 QAKLADQTTA
-88 TLNKQDATDKELT
+88 DADLT
-101 DATTALT
+101 AAETALT
-108 KAQEKLVTAGT
+108 AAQERLVKAGT
-119 TSQNARKNKLKELE
+119 VEQDARAQKLPELE
-133 GYTAEGNAQY
+133 AYTGDNAKY
-143 YPTEDID
+143 YPHAIG

-155 IDTLTHAPDTA
+155 ITNLKDATDDKT
-166 EGDQTIDSEIT
+166 GDQTIESEIG
-177 KLDAQETGLIARL
+177 KLDNLIASL
-190 KKDNKALNRVKT
+190 KKDNTAFNRLTAAKKA
-202 ALEAA
+202 AD
-207 TKELNRNLSYT
+207 KELGRNLSY
-218 KDDAVR
+218 KDSDVK
-224 QKLQDAVDEANA
+224 Q
-236 DSTLQNIEDQTLAT
+236 TLQKAVNDVDATLLNDADQTLAT
-250 NQKRDSTAKKLEQA
+250 NQKRDSTAETIERA
-264 LADAKTKGD
+264 LGNMKDKGD
-273 EAVAYRNALKAA
+273 ETVAYRNALKAA
-285 QDKQKIQQKDTKA
+285 QDKQKIQQKDGKA
-298 YTPESY
+298 YTSESY

-313 DFNADDADRVA
+313 DFNADDADRDA
-324 LSERTEKLNQAV
+324 LSERTGKLNQAV
-336 EGLVIASWS
+336 EGLVVASWS
-345 IDGKTLSKDDAGT
+345 IDGKTLSNADGT

-380 STVNLTDTAD
+380 TTIGLTDTAE

-399 GVGHVTHTLSGTTA
+399 GVGHITHTLSGTTA
-413 DAAKTDVRVTY
+413 DAAKTAIRVTY

-444 IGKFTRN
+444 AGKFTRN

-460 TGALGKDLDA
+460 TGMLGKDLDA
-470 TAATSTTFRLSDGTT
+470 TAATSTTFKLSDGTT

-494 TTAPNGTTLL
+494 TTTPNGTTLL

-519 VKIVATLS
+519 VKAVATLS

-553 DGLTADMDVNTLGSV
+553 DGLTADMDVNALGSV

-573 QERDLTGDQWE
+573 QERGLTGDQWE

-660 LDIPGFS
+660 QDIPGFS
-667 ADKVDYIITAGKD
+667 ADKVDYTITAGKD

-736 EKFTPAEPAGQ
+736 EKFTPVEPAGQ
-747 VSKTENPSDDN
+747 VSKAENPSDDN

-786 VLSWSSYAGQ
+786 ILSWSSYAGQ

-853 TGFDPKTMEYDVR
+853 AGFDPKTMEYDVR

-904 GLTQATYTLNVSKAT
+904 GLTQTTYTLNISKAT

-931 LIFILAAS
+931 LIFLLAAG
-939 AVGSLLGR
+939 AVGSLLSR
-947 KRGTAEM
+947 RRGTAEM

>member
-1 MTSHVTRATAMLVA
+1 MLVA

-31 TGTPTTPDNETTQPA
+31 TGTPTTPDNGTTQTP
-46 PSAKETLQ
+46 PSKPRETLQ
-54 NAVNE
+54 KAVDQAGKVDQTRNW
-59 ANEIVKQGRSW
+59 KD
-70 QDSEALSTFTTA
+70 QDALTTFASALTTA
-82 LNTAQN
+82 QA
-88 TLNKQDATDKELT
+88 KLT
-101 DATTALT
+101 DQTTADADLTAAETALT
-108 KAQEKLVTAGT
+108 AAQERLVKAGT
-119 TSQNARKNKLKELE
+119 VEQDARAQKLPELE
-133 GYTAEGNAQY
+133 AYTGDNAKY
-143 YPTEDID
+143 YPHAIG

-155 IDTLTHAPDTA
+155 ITNLKDATDDKT
-166 EGDQTIDSEIT
+166 GDQTIESEIG
-177 KLDAQETGLIARL
+177 KLDNLIASL
-190 KKDNKALNRVKT
+190 KKDNTAFIRLTAAKKA
-202 ALEAA
+202 AD
-207 TKELNRNLSYT
+207 KELGRNLSY
-218 KDDAVR
+218 KDSDVK
-224 QKLQDAVDEANA
+224 Q
-236 DSTLQNIEDQTLAT
+236 TLQKAVNDVDATLLHDADQTLAT
-250 NQKRDSTAKKLEQA
+250 NQKRDSTAETIERA
-264 LADAKTKGD
+264 LGNMKDKGD
-273 EAVAYRNALKAA
+273 ETVAYRNALKAA
-285 QDKQKIQQKDTKA
+285 QDKQKIQQKDGKA
-298 YTPESY
+298 YTSESY
-304 KPLDDLLNA
+304 KPLDDLLKA
-313 DFNADDADRVA
+313 DFNADDADRDA
-324 LSERTEKLNQAV
+324 LSERTGKLNQAV
-336 EGLVIASWS
+336 EGLVVASWS
-345 IDGKTLSKDDAGT
+345 IDGKTLTRNDAGA
-358 LTATLDRKTAAL
+358 LSATLDRKTAAL

-380 STVNLTDTAD
+380 STIGLTDTAGT
-390 PFTQENDQL
+390 FTQDDGQL
-399 GVGHVTHTLSGTTA
+399 GVGHVTHTLAGTTA
-413 DAAKTDVRVTY
+413 DGAKAAVNVTY

-444 IGKFTRN
+444 TGRFTRN

-460 TGALGKDLDA
+460 TGMLGKDLDA
-470 TAATSTTFRLSDGTT
+470 TAATSTTFKLSDGTT

-494 TTAPNGTTLL
+494 TTTPNGTTLL
-504 TRTLTADGKDSHGTP
+504 TRTLTVDGHDSHGTP
-519 VKIVATLS
+519 VKAVATLS

-538 THKSGTAENGQTVAV
+538 THKSGTAEESQVVAV
-553 DGLTADMDVNTLGSV
+553 DGLTADMDVNALGSV

-573 QERDLTGDQWE
+573 QERGLTGDQWE

-660 LDIPGFS
+660 QDIPGFS
-667 ADKVDYIITAGKD
+667 ADKVDYTITAGKD

-747 VSKTENPSDDN
+747 VSKAENPTDDN

-764 GYMLDGAYHKSD
+764 GYMLDGEYHKSD

-833 LTADTHRAELT
+833 LTADTHKAELT

-931 LIFILAAS
+931 LVFLLAAG

-947 KRGTAEM
+947 RRGTAEM

>member
-31 TGTPTTPDNETTQPA
+31 TGTPTTPNGGTTQT
-46 PSAKETLQ
+46 PSSTPRETLQ
-54 NAVNE
+54 KAVDQAGKVDQTRNW
-59 ANEIVKQGRSW
+59 KDR
-70 QDSEALSTFTTA
+70 DALTTFASALTTA
-82 LNTAQN
+82 QAKLADQTMADADLTA
-88 TLNKQDATDKELT
+88 AE
-101 DATTALT
+101 TALT
-108 KAQEKLVTAGT
+108 AAQERLVKAGT
-119 TSQNARKNKLKELE
+119 VEQDARAQKLPELE
-133 GYTAEGNAQY
+133 AYTGDNAKY
-143 YPTEDID
+143 YPHAIG

-155 IDTLTHAPDTA
+155 ITNLKDATDDKT
-166 EGDQTIDSEIT
+166 GDQTIESEIG
-177 KLDAQETGLIARL
+177 KLDNLIASL
-190 KKDNKALNRVKT
+190 KKDNTAFNRLTAAKKA
-202 ALEAA
+202 AD
-207 TKELNRNLSYT
+207 KELGRNLSY
-218 KDDAVR
+218 KDSDVK
-224 QKLQDAVDEANA
+224 Q
-236 DSTLQNIEDQTLAT
+236 TLQKAVNDIDATLLNDADQTLAA
-250 NQKRDSTAKKLEQA
+250 NQKRDSTAETIERA
-264 LADAKTKGD
+264 LGNMKDKGD
-273 EAVAYRNALKAA
+273 ETVAYRNALKTA
-285 QDKQKIQQKDTKA
+285 QAKRKIQQEKDGKA
-298 YTPESY
+298 YTSESY
-304 KPLDDLLNA
+304 KPLDDLLKA
-313 DFNADDADRVA
+313 DFNADDADRAA
-324 LSERTEKLNQAV
+324 LSERTGKLNQAV
-336 EGLVIASWS
+336 EGLVVASWS
-345 IDGKTLSKDDAGT
+345 IDGKTLTRNDAGA
-358 LTATLDRKTAAL
+358 LSATLDRKTAAL

-380 STVNLTDTAD
+380 STIGLTDTAGT
-390 PFTQENDQL
+390 FTQDDGQL
-399 GVGHVTHTLSGTTA
+399 GVGHVTHTLAGTTA
-413 DAAKTDVRVTY
+413 DGAKAAVNVTY

-444 IGKFTRN
+444 TGKFTRN

-460 TGALGKDLDA
+460 TGMLGKDLDA

-494 TTAPNGTTLL
+494 TTTPNGTTLL
-504 TRTLTADGKDSHGTP
+504 TRMLTVDGKDSHGTP
-519 VKIVATLS
+519 VKAVATLS

-538 THKSGTAENGQTVAV
+538 THKSGTAENGQVVAV
-553 DGLTADMDVNTLGSV
+553 DGLTADMDVNALGSV

-573 QERDLTGDQWE
+573 QERGLTGDQWE

-617 RLDADGHTLV
+617 RLDADVHTLV

-660 LDIPGFS
+660 QDIPGFS
-667 ADKVDYIITAGKD
+667 ADKVDYTITAGKD

-747 VSKTENPSDDN
+747 VSKAENPSDDN

-764 GYMLDGAYHKSD
+764 GYMLDGEYHKSD

-786 VLSWSSYAGQ
+786 ILSWSSYAGQ

-833 LTADTHRAELT
+833 LTADTHKAELT

-931 LIFILAAS
+931 LVFLLAAG

-947 KRGTAEM
+947 RRGTAEM

>member
-31 TGTPTTPDNETTQPA
+31 TATPAMADNGTTQPA
-46 PSAKETLQ
+46 PSKPRETLQ
-54 NAVNE
+54 KAVEQAGKVDRTRNW
-59 ANEIVKQGRSW
+59 KD
-70 QDSEALSTFTTA
+70 QDALTTFVSALTTA
-82 LNTAQN
+82 QAKLADQTTA
-88 TLNKQDATDKELT
+88 DADLT
-101 DATTALT
+101 AAETALT
-108 KAQEKLVTAGT
+108 AAQERLVKAGT
-119 TSQNARKNKLKELE
+119 VEQDARAQKLPELE
-133 GYTAEGNAQY
+133 AYTGDNAKY
-143 YPTEDID
+143 YPHAIG

-155 IDTLTHAPDTA
+155 ITNLKDATDDKM
-166 EGDQTIDSEIT
+166 GDQTIESEIG
-177 KLDAQETGLIARL
+177 KLDDLIASL
-190 KKDNKALNRVKT
+190 KKDNTAFNRLTAAKKA
-202 ALEAA
+202 AD
-207 TKELNRNLSYT
+207 KELGRNLSY
-218 KDDAVR
+218 KDSDVK
-224 QKLQDAVDEANA
+224 Q
-236 DSTLQNIEDQTLAT
+236 TLQKAVNDVDATLLNDADQTLAT
-250 NQKRDSTAKKLEQA
+250 NQKRDSTAETIERA
-264 LADAKTKGD
+264 LGNMKDKGD
-273 EAVAYRNALKAA
+273 ETVAYRNALKAA
-285 QDKQKIQQKDTKA
+285 QDKQKIQQKDGKA
-298 YTPESY
+298 YTSESY
-304 KPLDDLLNA
+304 KPLDDLLKA
-313 DFNADDADRVA
+313 DFNADDADRDA

-336 EGLVIASWS
+336 EGLIVASWS
-345 IDGKTLSKDDAGT
+345 IDGKTLSNADGT

-380 STVNLTDTAD
+380 STIGLTDTAE

-399 GVGHVTHTLSGTTA
+399 GVGHITHTLSGTTA
-413 DAAKTDVRVTY
+413 DAAKTAIRVTY

-444 IGKFTRN
+444 AGKFTRN

-460 TGALGKDLDA
+460 TGMLGKDLDA

-485 LDGTLGETV
+485 LDGTLGDAV
-494 TTAPNGTTLL
+494 TTTPNGTTLL

-519 VKIVATLS
+519 VKAVATLS

-538 THKSGTAENGQTVAV
+538 THKSGTAENSQTVAV

-573 QERDLTGDQWE
+573 QERGLTGDQWE

-660 LDIPGFS
+660 QDIPGFS
-667 ADKVDYIITAGKD
+667 ADKVDYTITAGKD

-747 VSKTENPSDDN
+747 VSKAENPSDDN

-786 VLSWSSYAGQ
+786 LLSWSSYAGQ

-844 GIKVDGRDV
+844 GIKVDRRDV
-853 TGFDPKTMEYDVR
+853 AGFDPKTMEYDVR

-904 GLTQATYTLNVSKAT
+904 GLTQATYTLDVSKAT

-931 LIFILAAS
+931 LIFLLAAG
-939 AVGSLLGR
+939 AVGSLLSR
-947 KRGTAEM
+947 RRGTAEM

>member
-31 TGTPTTPDNETTQPA
+31 TGTPTTPDNGTTQTP
-46 PSAKETLQ
+46 PSKPRETLQ
-54 NAVNE
+54 KAVDQAGKVDQTRNW
-59 ANEIVKQGRSW
+59 KD
-70 QDSEALSTFTTA
+70 QDALTTFASALTTA
-82 LNTAQN
+82 QA
-88 TLNKQDATDKELT
+88 KLT
-101 DATTALT
+101 DQTTADADLTAAETALT
-108 KAQEKLVTAGT
+108 AAQERLVKAGT
-119 TSQNARKNKLKELE
+119 VEQDARAQKLPELE
-133 GYTAEGNAQY
+133 AYTGDNAKY
-143 YPTEDID
+143 YPHAIG

-155 IDTLTHAPDTA
+155 ITNLKDATDDKT
-166 EGDQTIDSEIT
+166 GDQTIESEIG
-177 KLDAQETGLIARL
+177 KLDNLIASL
-190 KKDNKALNRVKT
+190 KKDNTAFIRLTAAKKA
-202 ALEAA
+202 AD
-207 TKELNRNLSYT
+207 KELGRNLSY
-218 KDDAVR
+218 KDSDVK
-224 QKLQDAVDEANA
+224 Q
-236 DSTLQNIEDQTLAT
+236 TLQKAVNDVDATLLHDADQTLAT
-250 NQKRDSTAKKLEQA
+250 NQKRDSTAETIERA
-264 LADAKTKGD
+264 LGNMKDKGD
-273 EAVAYRNALKAA
+273 ETVAYRNALKAA
-285 QDKQKIQQKDTKA
+285 QDKQKIQQKDGKA
-298 YTPESY
+298 YTSESY
-304 KPLDDLLNA
+304 KPLDDLLKA
-313 DFNADDADRVA
+313 DFNADDADRDA
-324 LSERTEKLNQAV
+324 LSERTGKLNQAV
-336 EGLVIASWS
+336 EGLVVASWS
-345 IDGKTLSKDDAGT
+345 IDGKTLTRNDAGA
-358 LTATLDRKTAAL
+358 LSATLDRKTAAL

-380 STVNLTDTAD
+380 STIGLTDTAGT
-390 PFTQENDQL
+390 FTQDDGQL
-399 GVGHVTHTLSGTTA
+399 GVGHVTHTLAGTTA
-413 DAAKTDVRVTY
+413 DGAKAAVNVTY
-424 DVASG
+424 DVVSG

-444 IGKFTRN
+444 TGRFTRN

-460 TGALGKDLDA
+460 TGMLGKDLDA
-470 TAATSTTFRLSDGTT
+470 TAATSTTFKLSDGTT

-494 TTAPNGTTLL
+494 TTTPNGTTLL
-504 TRTLTADGKDSHGTP
+504 TRTLTVDGHDSHGTP
-519 VKIVATLS
+519 VKAVATLS

-538 THKSGTAENGQTVAV
+538 THKSGTAEESQVVAV
-553 DGLTADMDVNTLGSV
+553 DGLTADMDVNALGSV

-573 QERDLTGDQWE
+573 QERGLTGDQWE

-660 LDIPGFS
+660 QDIPGFS
-667 ADKVDYIITAGKD
+667 ADKVDYTITAGKD

-747 VSKTENPSDDN
+747 VSKAENPSDDN

-764 GYMLDGAYHKSD
+764 GYMLDGEYHKSD

-833 LTADTHRAELT
+833 LTADTHKAELT

-931 LIFILAAS
+931 LVFLLAAG

-947 KRGTAEM
+947 RRGTAEM

>member
-31 TGTPTTPDNETTQPA
+31 AATPATPDNGTTQPA
-46 PSAKETLQ
+46 PSKPRENLQ
-54 NAVNE
+54 KAVEQAGKVDQTRNW
-59 ANEIVKQGRSW
+59 KD
-70 QDSEALSTFTTA
+70 QDALTTFASALTTA
-82 LNTAQN
+82 QAKLADQMTA
-88 TLNKQDATDKELT
+88 DADLT
-101 DATTALT
+101 AAETALT
-108 KAQEKLVTAGT
+108 AAQERLVKAGT
-119 TSQNARKNKLKELE
+119 VEQDARAQKLPELE
-133 GYTAEGNAQY
+133 AYTGDNAKY
-143 YPTEDID
+143 YPHAIG

-155 IDTLTHAPDTA
+155 ITNLKDATDDKT
-166 EGDQTIDSEIT
+166 GDQTIESEIG
-177 KLDAQETGLIARL
+177 KLDNLIASL
-190 KKDNKALNRVKT
+190 KKDNTAFNRLTAAKKA
-202 ALEAA
+202 AD
-207 TKELNRNLSYT
+207 KELGRNLSY
-218 KDDAVR
+218 KDSDVK
-224 QKLQDAVDEANA
+224 Q
-236 DSTLQNIEDQTLAT
+236 TLQKAVNDVDATLLNDADQTLAT
-250 NQKRDSTAKKLEQA
+250 NQKRDSTAETIERA
-264 LADAKTKGD
+264 LGNMKDKGD
-273 EAVAYRNALKAA
+273 ETVAYRNALKAA
-285 QDKQKIQQKDTKA
+285 QDKQKIQQKDGKA
-298 YTPESY
+298 YTSESY

-313 DFNADDADRVA
+313 DFNADDADRDA
-324 LSERTEKLNQAV
+324 LSERTGKLNQAV
-336 EGLVIASWS
+336 EGLAVASWS
-345 IDGKTLSKDDAGT
+345 IDGKTLIRNDAGA
-358 LTATLDRKTAAL
+358 LSATLDRKTAAL

-380 STVNLTDTAD
+380 STIGLTDTTE
-390 PFTQENDQL
+390 PFTQDDGQL
-399 GVGHVTHTLSGTTA
+399 GVGHVTHTLAGTTA
-413 DAAKTDVRVTY
+413 DGAKAAVNVTY
-424 DVASG
+424 DVTSG

-444 IGKFTRN
+444 AGKFTRN

-460 TGALGKDLDA
+460 TGMLGKDLDA
-470 TAATSTTFRLSDGTT
+470 TAATSTTFKLSDGTT

-494 TTAPNGTTLL
+494 TTTPNGTTLL

-519 VKIVATLS
+519 VKAVATLS

-538 THKSGTAENGQTVAV
+538 THKSGTAENSQTVAV
-553 DGLTADMDVNTLGSV
+553 DGLTADMDVNTLESV

-573 QERDLTGDQWE
+573 QERGLTGDQWE

-660 LDIPGFS
+660 QDIPGFS
-667 ADKVDYIITAGKD
+667 ADKVDYTITAGKD

-736 EKFTPAEPAGQ
+736 EKFTPVEPAGQ
-747 VSKTENPSDDN
+747 VSKAENPSDDN

-786 VLSWSSYAGQ
+786 ILSWSSYAGQ

-833 LTADTHRAELT
+833 LTADTHKAELT
-844 GIKVDGRDV
+844 GIKVDGRNV
-853 TGFDPKTMEYDVR
+853 AGFDPKTMEYDVR

-904 GLTQATYTLNVSKAT
+904 GLTQTTYTLNISKAT

-931 LIFILAAS
+931 LIFLLAAG
-939 AVGSLLGR
+939 AVGSLLSR
-947 KRGTAEM
+947 RRGTAEM

>member
-31 TGTPTTPDNETTQPA
+31 TGTPTTPDGGTAQTP
-46 PSAKETLQ
+46 PSKPRETLQ
-54 NAVNE
+54 KAVDQAGKVDQTRNW
-59 ANEIVKQGRSW
+59 KD
-70 QDSEALSTFTTA
+70 QDALTTFASALTTA
-82 LNTAQN
+82 QAKLTDQTTADADLTAAENALTAAQERLVKAG
-88 TLNKQDATDKELT
+88 TVEQDAR
-101 DATTALT
+101 
-108 KAQEKLVTAGT
+108 AQKLP
-119 TSQNARKNKLKELE
+119 ELE
-133 GYTAEGNAQY
+133 AYTGDNAKY
-143 YPTEDID
+143 YPHAIG

-155 IDTLTHAPDTA
+155 ITNLKDATDDKT
-166 EGDQTIDSEIT
+166 GDQTIESEIG
-177 KLDAQETGLIARL
+177 KLDNLIASL
-190 KKDNKALNRVKT
+190 KKDNTAFIRLTAAKKA
-202 ALEAA
+202 AD
-207 TKELNRNLSYT
+207 KELGRNLSY
-218 KDDAVR
+218 KDSDVK
-224 QKLQDAVDEANA
+224 Q
-236 DSTLQNIEDQTLAT
+236 TLQKAVNDVDATLLHDADQTLAT
-250 NQKRDSTAKKLEQA
+250 NQKRDSTAETIERA
-264 LADAKTKGD
+264 LGNMKDKGD
-273 EAVAYRNALKAA
+273 ETVAYRNALKAA
-285 QDKQKIQQKDTKA
+285 QDKQKIQQKDGKA
-298 YTPESY
+298 YTSESY
-304 KPLDDLLNA
+304 KPLDDLLKA
-313 DFNADDADRVA
+313 DFNADDADRDA
-324 LSERTEKLNQAV
+324 LSERTGKLNQAV
-336 EGLVIASWS
+336 EGLVVASWS
-345 IDGKTLSKDDAGT
+345 IDGKTLTQNDAGA
-358 LTATLDRKTAAL
+358 LSATLDRKTAAL

-380 STVNLTDTAD
+380 STIGLTDTAGT
-390 PFTQENDQL
+390 FTQDDGQL
-399 GVGHVTHTLSGTTA
+399 GVGHVTHTLAGTTA
-413 DAAKTDVRVTY
+413 DGAKAAVNVTY

-444 IGKFTRN
+444 TGRFTRN

-460 TGALGKDLDA
+460 TGMLGKDLDA
-470 TAATSTTFRLSDGTT
+470 TAATSTTFKLSDGTT

-494 TTAPNGTTLL
+494 TTTPNGTTLL
-504 TRTLTADGKDSHGTP
+504 TRTLTVDGHDSHGTP
-519 VKIVATLS
+519 VKAVATLS

-538 THKSGTAENGQTVAV
+538 THKSGTAEESQVVAV
-553 DGLTADMDVNTLGSV
+553 DGLTADMDVNALGSV

-573 QERDLTGDQWE
+573 QERGLTGDQWE

-660 LDIPGFS
+660 QDIPGFS
-667 ADKVDYIITAGKD
+667 ADKVDYTITAGKD

-931 LIFILAAS
+931 LIFILVAG

-947 KRGTAEM
+947 RRGTAEM

>member
-31 TGTPTTPDNETTQPA
+31 TGTPTTPDGGTAQTP
-46 PSAKETLQ
+46 PSKPRETLQ
-54 NAVNE
+54 KAVEQAGKVDQTRNW
-59 ANEIVKQGRSW
+59 KD
-70 QDSEALSTFTTA
+70 QDALTTFASALTTA
-82 LNTAQN
+82 QAKLADQTTA
-88 TLNKQDATDKELT
+88 DADLT
-101 DATTALT
+101 AAETALT
-108 KAQEKLVTAGT
+108 AAQERLVKAGT
-119 TSQNARKNKLKELE
+119 VEQDARAQKLPELE
-133 GYTAEGNAQY
+133 AYTGDNAKY
-143 YPTEDID
+143 YPHAIG

-155 IDTLTHAPDTA
+155 ITNLKDATDGKT
-166 EGDQTIDSEIT
+166 GDQTIESEIG
-177 KLDAQETGLIARL
+177 KLDDLIASL
-190 KKDNKALNRVKT
+190 KKDNTAFNRLTAAKKA
-202 ALEAA
+202 AD
-207 TKELNRNLSYT
+207 KELGRNLSY
-218 KDDAVR
+218 KDSDVK
-224 QKLQDAVDEANA
+224 Q
-236 DSTLQNIEDQTLAT
+236 TLQKAVNDVDATLLNDADQTLAT
-250 NQKRDSTAKKLEQA
+250 NQKRDSTAETIERA
-264 LADAKTKGD
+264 LGNMKDKGD
-273 EAVAYRNALKAA
+273 ETVAYRNALKAA
-285 QDKQKIQQKDTKA
+285 QDKQKIQQKDGKA
-298 YTPESY
+298 YTSESY
-304 KPLDDLLNA
+304 KPLDDLLKA
-313 DFNADDADRVA
+313 DFNADDADRDA

-336 EGLVIASWS
+336 EGLTVASWS
-345 IDGKTLSKDDAGT
+345 IDGKTLIRNDAGA
-358 LTATLDRKTAAL
+358 LSATLDRKTAAL

-380 STVNLTDTAD
+380 STIGLTDTAGT
-390 PFTQENDQL
+390 FTQDDGQL
-399 GVGHVTHTLSGTTA
+399 GVGHVTHTLAGTTA
-413 DAAKTDVRVTY
+413 DGAKAAVNVTY

-444 IGKFTRN
+444 AGKFTRN

-460 TGALGKDLDA
+460 TGMLGKDLDA

-494 TTAPNGTTLL
+494 TTTPNGTTLL

-519 VKIVATLS
+519 VKAVATLS

-538 THKSGTAENGQTVAV
+538 THKSGTAENGQTVTV
-553 DGLTADMDVNTLGSV
+553 DGLTADMDVNALGSV

-573 QERDLTGDQWE
+573 QERGLTGDQWE

-660 LDIPGFS
+660 QDIPGFS
-667 ADKVDYIITAGKD
+667 ADKVDYTITAGKD

-736 EKFTPAEPAGQ
+736 EKFTPVEPAGQ
-747 VSKTENPSDDN
+747 VSKAENPSDDN

-786 VLSWSSYAGQ
+786 ILSWSSYAGQ

-873 VVTPSFDKMTGMSLT
+873 VVTPSFDKMAGMSLT

-931 LIFILAAS
+931 LIFLLAAG

-947 KRGTAEM
+947 RRGTAEM

>member
-31 TGTPTTPDNETTQPA
+31 TGTPTTPDGGTAQTPPSKPRENLQKAVEQAGKVDQTRNWKDQDALTTFA
-46 PSAKETLQ
+46 SALTAAQAKLADQ
-54 NAVNE
+54 
-59 ANEIVKQGRSW
+59 
-70 QDSEALSTFTTA
+70 TTA
-82 LNTAQN
+82 DADLTA
-88 TLNKQDATDKELT
+88 AE
-101 DATTALT
+101 TALT
-108 KAQEKLVTAGT
+108 AAQERLVKAGT
-119 TSQNARKNKLKELE
+119 VEQDARAQKLPELE
-133 GYTAEGNAQY
+133 AYTGDNAKY
-143 YPTEDID
+143 YPHAIG

-155 IDTLTHAPDTA
+155 ITNLKDATDDKT
-166 EGDQTIDSEIT
+166 GDQTIESEIG
-177 KLDAQETGLIARL
+177 KLDDLIASL
-190 KKDNKALNRVKT
+190 KKDNTAFNRLTAAKKA
-202 ALEAA
+202 AD
-207 TKELNRNLSYT
+207 KELGRNLSY
-218 KDDAVR
+218 KDSDVK
-224 QKLQDAVDEANA
+224 Q
-236 DSTLQNIEDQTLAT
+236 TLQKAVNDVDATLLNDADQTLAT
-250 NQKRDSTAKKLEQA
+250 NQKRDSTAETIERA
-264 LADAKTKGD
+264 LGNMKDKGD
-273 EAVAYRNALKAA
+273 ETVAYRNALKAA
-285 QDKQKIQQKDTKA
+285 QDKQKIQQKDGKA
-298 YTPESY
+298 YTSESY
-304 KPLDDLLNA
+304 KPLDDLLKA
-313 DFNADDADRVA
+313 DFNADDADRDA

-336 EGLVIASWS
+336 EGLTVASWS
-345 IDGKTLSKDDAGT
+345 IDGKTLSNADGT

-380 STVNLTDTAD
+380 STIGLTDTAE

-399 GVGHVTHTLSGTTA
+399 GVGHITHTLSGTTA
-413 DAAKTDVRVTY
+413 DAAKTAIRVTY

-444 IGKFTRN
+444 AGKFTRN

-460 TGALGKDLDA
+460 TGMLGKDLDA
-470 TAATSTTFRLSDGTT
+470 TAATSTTFKLSDGTT

-494 TTAPNGTTLL
+494 TTTPNGTTLL

-519 VKIVATLS
+519 VKAVATLS

-538 THKSGTAENGQTVAV
+538 THKSGTAENSQTVTV
-553 DGLTADMDVNTLGSV
+553 DGLTADMDVNALGSV

-573 QERDLTGDQWE
+573 QERGLTGDQWE

-660 LDIPGFS
+660 QDIPGFS
-667 ADKVDYIITAGKD
+667 ADKVDYTITAGKD

-736 EKFTPAEPAGQ
+736 EKFTPVEPAGQ
-747 VSKTENPSDDN
+747 VSKAENPSDDN

-786 VLSWSSYAGQ
+786 ILSWSSYAGQ

-833 LTADTHRAELT
+833 LTADTHKAELT
-844 GIKVDGRDV
+844 GIKVDGRNV
-853 TGFDPKTMEYDVR
+853 AGFDPKTMEYDVR

-931 LIFILAAS
+931 LIFLLAAG
-939 AVGSLLGR
+939 AVGSLLSR
-947 KRGTAEM
+947 RRGTAEM

>member
-31 TGTPTTPDNETTQPA
+31 TGAPTTPDSGTTQPA
-46 PSAKETLQ
+46 PSKPRENLQ
-54 NAVNE
+54 KAVE
-59 ANEIVKQGRSW
+59 QAGRVDQTRNW
-70 QDSEALSTFTTA
+70 KDQDALTTFASALTTA
-82 LNTAQN
+82 QAKLADQTTA
-88 TLNKQDATDKELT
+88 DADLT
-101 DATTALT
+101 AAETALT
-108 KAQEKLVTAGT
+108 AAQERLVKAGT
-119 TSQNARKNKLKELE
+119 VEQDARAQKLPELE
-133 GYTAEGNAQY
+133 AYTGDNAKY
-143 YPTEDID
+143 YPHAIG

-155 IDTLTHAPDTA
+155 ITNLKDATDDKM
-166 EGDQTIDSEIT
+166 GDQTIESEIG
-177 KLDAQETGLIARL
+177 KLDDLIASL
-190 KKDNKALNRVKT
+190 KKDNTAFNRLTAAKKA
-202 ALEAA
+202 AD
-207 TKELNRNLSYT
+207 KELGRNLSY
-218 KDDAVR
+218 KDSDVK
-224 QKLQDAVDEANA
+224 Q
-236 DSTLQNIEDQTLAT
+236 TLQKAVNDVDATLLNDADQTLAT
-250 NQKRDSTAKKLEQA
+250 NQKRDSTAETIERA
-264 LADAKTKGD
+264 LGNMKDKGD
-273 EAVAYRNALKAA
+273 ETVAYRNALKAA
-285 QDKQKIQQKDTKA
+285 QDKQKIQQKDGKA
-298 YTPESY
+298 YTSESY

-313 DFNADDADRVA
+313 DFNADDADRDA

-336 EGLVIASWS
+336 EGLTVASWS
-345 IDGKTLSKDDAGT
+345 IDGKTLSNADGT

-380 STVNLTDTAD
+380 STIGLTDTAE

-399 GVGHVTHTLSGTTA
+399 GVGHITHTLSGTTA
-413 DAAKTDVRVTY
+413 DAAKTAIRVTY

-444 IGKFTRN
+444 AGKFTRN

-460 TGALGKDLDA
+460 TGMLGKDLDA

-494 TTAPNGTTLL
+494 TTTPNGTTLL

-519 VKIVATLS
+519 VKAVATLS
-527 YTYDPRISLTL
+527 YTYDPHISLTL
-538 THKSGTAENGQTVAV
+538 THKSGTAENSQTVTV
-553 DGLTADMDVNTLGSV
+553 DGLTADMDVNALGSV

-573 QERDLTGDQWE
+573 QERGLTGDQWE

-660 LDIPGFS
+660 QDIPGFS
-667 ADKVDYIITAGKD
+667 ADKVDYTITAGKD

-747 VSKTENPSDDN
+747 VSKAENPSDDN

-786 VLSWSSYAGQ
+786 ILSWSSYAGQ

-844 GIKVDGRDV
+844 GIKVDRRDV
-853 TGFDPKTMEYDVR
+853 AGFDPKTMEYDVR

-904 GLTQATYTLNVSKAT
+904 GLTQATYTLDVSKAT

-931 LIFILAAS
+931 LIFLLAAG
-939 AVGSLLGR
+939 AVGSLLSR
-947 KRGTAEM
+947 RRGTAEM

>member
-31 TGTPTTPDNETTQPA
+31 TATPATPDNGTTQPA
-46 PSAKETLQ
+46 PSKPRENLQ
-54 NAVNE
+54 KAVEQAGKVDRTRNW
-59 ANEIVKQGRSW
+59 KD
-70 QDSEALSTFTTA
+70 QDALTTFASALTTA
-82 LNTAQN
+82 QAKLADQTTA
-88 TLNKQDATDKELT
+88 DADLT
-101 DATTALT
+101 VAETALT
-108 KAQEKLVTAGT
+108 AAQERLVKAGT
-119 TSQNARKNKLKELE
+119 VEQDARAQKLPELE
-133 GYTAEGNAQY
+133 AYTGDNAKY
-143 YPTEDID
+143 YPHAIG

-155 IDTLTHAPDTA
+155 ITNLKDATDDKT
-166 EGDQTIDSEIT
+166 GDQTIESEIG
-177 KLDAQETGLIARL
+177 KLDDLIASL
-190 KKDNKALNRVKT
+190 KKDNTAFNRLTAAKKA
-202 ALEAA
+202 AD
-207 TKELNRNLSYT
+207 KELGRNLSY
-218 KDDAVR
+218 KDSDVK
-224 QKLQDAVDEANA
+224 Q
-236 DSTLQNIEDQTLAT
+236 TLQKAVNDVDATLLNDADQTLAT
-250 NQKRDSTAKKLEQA
+250 NQKRDSTAETIERA
-264 LADAKTKGD
+264 LGNMKDKGD
-273 EAVAYRNALKAA
+273 ETVAYRNALKAA
-285 QDKQKIQQKDTKA
+285 QDKQKIQQKDGKA
-298 YTPESY
+298 YTSESY
-304 KPLDDLLNA
+304 KPLDDLLKA
-313 DFNADDADRVA
+313 DFNADDADRDA
-324 LSERTEKLNQAV
+324 LSERTGKLNQAV
-336 EGLVIASWS
+336 EGLVVASWS
-345 IDGKTLSKDDAGT
+345 IDGKTLIRNDAGA
-358 LTATLDRKTAAL
+358 LSATLDRKTAAL

-380 STVNLTDTAD
+380 STIGLTDTAE

-399 GVGHVTHTLSGTTA
+399 GVGHITHTLSGTTA
-413 DAAKTDVRVTY
+413 DAAKTAIRVTY

-444 IGKFTRN
+444 AGKFTRN

-470 TAATSTTFRLSDGTT
+470 TAATSTTFKLSDGTT

-494 TTAPNGTTLL
+494 TTTPNGTTLL

-519 VKIVATLS
+519 VKAVATLS

-538 THKSGTAENGQTVAV
+538 THKSGTAENSQTVAV
-553 DGLTADMDVNTLGSV
+553 DGLTADMDVNALGSV

-573 QERDLTGDQWE
+573 QERGLTGDQWE

-660 LDIPGFS
+660 QDIPGFS
-667 ADKVDYIITAGKD
+667 ADKVDYTITAGKD

-736 EKFTPAEPAGQ
+736 EKFTPVEPAGQ
-747 VSKTENPSDDN
+747 VSKAENPSDDN

-786 VLSWSSYAGQ
+786 ILSWSSYAGQ

-853 TGFDPKTMEYDVR
+853 AGFDPKTMEYDVR

-931 LIFILAAS
+931 LIFLLAAG
-939 AVGSLLGR
+939 AVGSLLSR
-947 KRGTAEM
+947 RRGTAEM

>member
-31 TGTPTTPDNETTQPA
+31 TATPATPDNGTTQPA
-46 PSAKETLQ
+46 PSKPRETLQ
-54 NAVNE
+54 KAVEQAGKVDQTRNWK
-59 ANEIVKQGRSW
+59 N
-70 QDSEALSTFTTA
+70 QDALTTFASALTTA
-82 LNTAQN
+82 QAKLADQTTA
-88 TLNKQDATDKELT
+88 DADLT
-101 DATTALT
+101 VAETALT
-108 KAQEKLVTAGT
+108 AAQERLVKAGT
-119 TSQNARKNKLKELE
+119 VEQDARTQKLPELE
-133 GYTAEGNAQY
+133 AYTGDNAKY
-143 YPTEDID
+143 YPHAIG

-155 IDTLTHAPDTA
+155 ITNLKDATDDKT
-166 EGDQTIDSEIT
+166 GDQTIESEIG
-177 KLDAQETGLIARL
+177 KLDDLIASL
-190 KKDNKALNRVKT
+190 KKDNTAFNRLTAAKKAADR
-202 ALEAA
+202 
-207 TKELNRNLSYT
+207 ELGRNLSY
-218 KDDAVR
+218 KDSGVK
-224 QKLQDAVDEANA
+224 Q
-236 DSTLQNIEDQTLAT
+236 TLQKAVNDVDATLLNDADQTLAT
-250 NQKRDSTAKKLEQA
+250 NQKRDSTAETIERA
-264 LADAKTKGD
+264 LGNMKDKGD
-273 EAVAYRNALKAA
+273 ETVAYRNALKAA
-285 QDKQKIQQKDTKA
+285 QDKQKIQQKDGKA
-298 YTPESY
+298 YTSESY
-304 KPLDDLLNA
+304 KPLDDLLKA
-313 DFNADDADRVA
+313 DFNADDADRDA
-324 LSERTEKLNQAV
+324 LSERTGKLNQAV
-336 EGLVIASWS
+336 EGLTVASWS
-345 IDGKTLSKDDAGT
+345 IDGKTLSNADGT

-380 STVNLTDTAD
+380 STIGLTDTAE

-399 GVGHVTHTLSGTTA
+399 GVGHITHTLSGTTA
-413 DAAKTDVRVTY
+413 DAAKTAIRVTY

-444 IGKFTRN
+444 AGKFTRN

-460 TGALGKDLDA
+460 TGMLGKDLDA
-470 TAATSTTFRLSDGTT
+470 TAAASTTFRLSDGTT

-494 TTAPNGTTLL
+494 TTTPNGTTLL

-519 VKIVATLS
+519 VKAVATLS

-538 THKSGTAENGQTVAV
+538 THKSGTAENGQTVTV
-553 DGLTADMDVNTLGSV
+553 DGLTADMDVNALGSV

-573 QERDLTGDQWE
+573 QERGLTGDQWE

-660 LDIPGFS
+660 QDIPGFS
-667 ADKVDYIITAGKD
+667 ADKVDYTITAGKD

-736 EKFTPAEPAGQ
+736 EKFTPVEPAGQ
-747 VSKTENPSDDN
+747 VSKAENPSDDN

-786 VLSWSSYAGQ
+786 ILSWSSYAGQ

-833 LTADTHRAELT
+833 LTADTHKAELT
-844 GIKVDGRDV
+844 GIKVDGRNV
-853 TGFDPKTMEYDVR
+853 AGFDPKTMEYDVR

-931 LIFILAAS
+931 LIFLLAAG
-939 AVGSLLGR
+939 AVGSLLSR
-947 KRGTAEM
+947 RRGTAEM

>member
-31 TGTPTTPDNETTQPA
+31 TATPATPDNGTTQPA
-46 PSAKETLQ
+46 PSKPRENLQ
-54 NAVNE
+54 KAVEQAGKVDQTRNW
-59 ANEIVKQGRSW
+59 KD
-70 QDSEALSTFTTA
+70 QDALTTFASALTTA
-82 LNTAQN
+82 QAKLADQTTA
-88 TLNKQDATDKELT
+88 DADLT
-101 DATTALT
+101 AAETALT
-108 KAQEKLVTAGT
+108 AAQERLVKAGT
-119 TSQNARKNKLKELE
+119 VEQDARAQKLPELE
-133 GYTAEGNAQY
+133 AYTGDNAKY
-143 YPTEDID
+143 YPHAIG

-155 IDTLTHAPDTA
+155 ITNLKDATDDKT
-166 EGDQTIDSEIT
+166 GDQTIESEIG
-177 KLDAQETGLIARL
+177 KLDNLIASL
-190 KKDNKALNRVKT
+190 KKDNTAFNRLTAAKKA
-202 ALEAA
+202 AD
-207 TKELNRNLSYT
+207 KELGRNLSY
-218 KDDAVR
+218 KDSDVK
-224 QKLQDAVDEANA
+224 Q
-236 DSTLQNIEDQTLAT
+236 TLQKAVNDVDATLLNDADQTLAT
-250 NQKRDSTAKKLEQA
+250 NQKRDSTAETIERA
-264 LADAKTKGD
+264 LGNMKDKGD
-273 EAVAYRNALKAA
+273 ETVAYRNALKAA
-285 QDKQKIQQKDTKA
+285 QDKQKIQQKDGKA
-298 YTPESY
+298 YTSESY

-313 DFNADDADRVA
+313 DFNADDADRDA
-324 LSERTEKLNQAV
+324 LSERTGKLNQAV
-336 EGLVIASWS
+336 EGLVVASWS
-345 IDGKTLSKDDAGT
+345 IDGKTLSNADGT

-380 STVNLTDTAD
+380 TTIGLTDTAE

-399 GVGHVTHTLSGTTA
+399 GVGHVTHTLAGTTA
-413 DAAKTDVRVTY
+413 DGAKAAVNVTY
-424 DVASG
+424 DVTSG

-444 IGKFTRN
+444 AGKFTRN

-460 TGALGKDLDA
+460 TGMLGKDLDA
-470 TAATSTTFRLSDGTT
+470 TAATSTTFKLSDGTT

-494 TTAPNGTTLL
+494 TTTPNGTTLL

-519 VKIVATLS
+519 VKAVATLS

-538 THKSGTAENGQTVAV
+538 THKSGTAENSQTVAV
-553 DGLTADMDVNTLGSV
+553 DGLTADMDVNALGSV

-573 QERDLTGDQWE
+573 QERGLTGDQWE

-660 LDIPGFS
+660 QDIPGFS
-667 ADKVDYIITAGKD
+667 ADKVDYTITAGKD

-736 EKFTPAEPAGQ
+736 EKFTPVEPAGQ
-747 VSKTENPSDDN
+747 VSKAENPSDDN

-764 GYMLDGAYHKSD
+764 GYMLDGEYHKSD

-786 VLSWSSYAGQ
+786 ILSWSSYAGQ

-853 TGFDPKTMEYDVR
+853 AGFDPKTMEYDVR

-931 LIFILAAS
+931 LIFLLAAG
-939 AVGSLLGR
+939 AVGSLLSR
-947 KRGTAEM
+947 RRGTAEM

>member
-31 TGTPTTPDNETTQPA
+31 TGTPTTPDGGTAQTP
-46 PSAKETLQ
+46 PSKPRETLQ
-54 NAVNE
+54 KAVDQAGKVDQTRNW
-59 ANEIVKQGRSW
+59 KD
-70 QDSEALSTFTTA
+70 QDALTTFASALTTA
-82 LNTAQN
+82 QA
-88 TLNKQDATDKELT
+88 KLT
-101 DATTALT
+101 DQTTADADLTAAETALT
-108 KAQEKLVTAGT
+108 AAQERLVKAGT
-119 TSQNARKNKLKELE
+119 VEQDARAQKLPELE
-133 GYTAEGNAQY
+133 AYTGDNAKY
-143 YPTEDID
+143 YPHAIG

-155 IDTLTHAPDTA
+155 ITNLKDATDDKT
-166 EGDQTIDSEIT
+166 GDQTIESEIG
-177 KLDAQETGLIARL
+177 KLDNLIASL
-190 KKDNKALNRVKT
+190 KKDNTAFIRLTAAKKA
-202 ALEAA
+202 AD
-207 TKELNRNLSYT
+207 KELGRNLSY
-218 KDDAVR
+218 KDSDVK
-224 QKLQDAVDEANA
+224 Q
-236 DSTLQNIEDQTLAT
+236 TLQKAVNDVDATLLHDADQTLAT
-250 NQKRDSTAKKLEQA
+250 NQKRDSTAETIERA
-264 LADAKTKGD
+264 LGNMKDKGD
-273 EAVAYRNALKAA
+273 ETVAYRNALKAA
-285 QDKQKIQQKDTKA
+285 QDKQKIQQKDGKA
-298 YTPESY
+298 YTSESY
-304 KPLDDLLNA
+304 KPLDDLLKA
-313 DFNADDADRVA
+313 DFNADDADRDA
-324 LSERTEKLNQAV
+324 LSERTGKLNQAV
-336 EGLVIASWS
+336 EGLVVASWS
-345 IDGKTLSKDDAGT
+345 IDGKTLTRNDAGA
-358 LTATLDRKTAAL
+358 LSATLDRKTAAL

-380 STVNLTDTAD
+380 STIGLTDTAGT
-390 PFTQENDQL
+390 FTQDDGQL
-399 GVGHVTHTLSGTTA
+399 GVGHVTHTLAGTTA
-413 DAAKTDVRVTY
+413 DGAKAAVNVTY

-444 IGKFTRN
+444 TGRFTRN

-460 TGALGKDLDA
+460 TGMLGKDLDA
-470 TAATSTTFRLSDGTT
+470 TAATSTTFKLSDGTT

-494 TTAPNGTTLL
+494 TTTPNGTTLL
-504 TRTLTADGKDSHGTP
+504 TRTLTVDGHDSHGTP
-519 VKIVATLS
+519 VKAVATLS

-538 THKSGTAENGQTVAV
+538 THKSGTAEESQVVAV
-553 DGLTADMDVNTLGSV
+553 DGLTADMDVNALGSV

-573 QERDLTGDQWE
+573 QERGLTGDQWE

-660 LDIPGFS
+660 QDIPGFS
-667 ADKVDYIITAGKD
+667 ADKVDYTITAGKD

-747 VSKTENPSDDN
+747 VSKAENPSDDN

-764 GYMLDGAYHKSD
+764 GYMLDGEYHKSD

-833 LTADTHRAELT
+833 LTADTHKAELT

-888 VHKTASQAVI
+888 VHKTASQTVI

-931 LIFILAAS
+931 LVFLLAAG

-947 KRGTAEM
+947 RRGTAEM

>member
-31 TGTPTTPDNETTQPA
+31 TGAPTTPDSGTTQPA
-46 PSAKETLQ
+46 PSKPRETLQ
-54 NAVNE
+54 KAVEQAGKVDQTRNW
-59 ANEIVKQGRSW
+59 KD
-70 QDSEALSTFTTA
+70 QDALTTFASALTTA
-82 LNTAQN
+82 QAKLADQTTA
-88 TLNKQDATDKELT
+88 DADLT
-101 DATTALT
+101 AAETALT
-108 KAQEKLVTAGT
+108 AAQERLVKAGT
-119 TSQNARKNKLKELE
+119 VEQDARAQKLPELE
-133 GYTAEGNAQY
+133 AYTGDNAKY
-143 YPTEDID
+143 YPHAIG

-155 IDTLTHAPDTA
+155 ITNLKDATDDKM
-166 EGDQTIDSEIT
+166 GDQTIESEIG
-177 KLDAQETGLIARL
+177 KLDDLIASL
-190 KKDNKALNRVKT
+190 KKDNTAFNRLTAAKKA
-202 ALEAA
+202 AD
-207 TKELNRNLSYT
+207 KELGRNLSY
-218 KDDAVR
+218 KDSDVK
-224 QKLQDAVDEANA
+224 Q
-236 DSTLQNIEDQTLAT
+236 TLQKAVNDVDATLLNDADQTLAT
-250 NQKRDSTAKKLEQA
+250 NQKRDSTAETIERA
-264 LADAKTKGD
+264 LGNMKDKGD
-273 EAVAYRNALKAA
+273 ETVAYRNALKAA
-285 QDKQKIQQKDTKA
+285 QDKQKIQQKDGKA
-298 YTPESY
+298 YTSESY

-313 DFNADDADRVA
+313 DFNADDADRDA

-336 EGLVIASWS
+336 EGLTVASWS
-345 IDGKTLSKDDAGT
+345 IDGKTLSNADGT

-380 STVNLTDTAD
+380 STIGLTDTAE

-399 GVGHVTHTLSGTTA
+399 GVGHITHTLSGTTA
-413 DAAKTDVRVTY
+413 DAAKTAIRVTY

-444 IGKFTRN
+444 AGKFTRN

-460 TGALGKDLDA
+460 TGMLGKDLDA

-494 TTAPNGTTLL
+494 TTTPNGTTLL

-519 VKIVATLS
+519 VKAVATLS

-538 THKSGTAENGQTVAV
+538 THKSGTAENSQTVTV
-553 DGLTADMDVNTLGSV
+553 DGLTADMDVNALGSV

-573 QERDLTGDQWE
+573 QERGLTGDQWE

-660 LDIPGFS
+660 QDIPGFS
-667 ADKVDYIITAGKD
+667 ADKVDYTITAGKD

-747 VSKTENPSDDN
+747 VSKAENPSDDN

-786 VLSWSSYAGQ
+786 ILSWSSYAGQ

-844 GIKVDGRDV
+844 GIKVDRRDV
-853 TGFDPKTMEYDVR
+853 AGFDPKTMEYDVR

-904 GLTQATYTLNVSKAT
+904 GLTQATYTLDVSKAT

-931 LIFILAAS
+931 LIFLLAAG
-939 AVGSLLGR
+939 AVGSLLSR
-947 KRGTAEM
+947 RRGTAEM

>member
-31 TGTPTTPDNETTQPA
+31 TATPATPDNGTTQPA
-46 PSAKETLQ
+46 PSKPRETLQ
-54 NAVNE
+54 KAVEQAGKVDRTRNW
-59 ANEIVKQGRSW
+59 KD
-70 QDSEALSTFTTA
+70 QDALTTFVSALTTA
-82 LNTAQN
+82 QAKLADQTAA
-88 TLNKQDATDKELT
+88 DADLT
-101 DATTALT
+101 AAETALT
-108 KAQEKLVTAGT
+108 AAQERLVKAGT
-119 TSQNARKNKLKELE
+119 VEQDARAQKLPELE
-133 GYTAEGNAQY
+133 AYTGDNAKY
-143 YPTEDID
+143 YPHAIG

-155 IDTLTHAPDTA
+155 ITNLKDATDDKTS
-166 EGDQTIDSEIT
+166 DQAIESEIG
-177 KLDAQETGLIARL
+177 KLDDLIASL
-190 KKDNKALNRVKT
+190 KKDNTAFNRLTAAKKA
-202 ALEAA
+202 AD
-207 TKELNRNLSYT
+207 KELGRNLSY
-218 KDDAVR
+218 KDSDVK
-224 QKLQDAVDEANA
+224 Q
-236 DSTLQNIEDQTLAT
+236 TLQKAVNDVDATLLNDADQTLAT
-250 NQKRDSTAKKLEQA
+250 NQKRDSTAETIERA
-264 LADAKTKGD
+264 LGNMKDKGD
-273 EAVAYRNALKAA
+273 ETVAYRNALKAA
-285 QDKQKIQQKDTKA
+285 QDKQKIQQKDGKA
-298 YTPESY
+298 YTSESY
-304 KPLDDLLNA
+304 KPLDDLLKA
-313 DFNADDADRVA
+313 DFNADDADRDA
-324 LSERTEKLNQAV
+324 LSERTEKLNQTV
-336 EGLVIASWS
+336 EGLTVASWS
-345 IDGKTLSKDDAGT
+345 IDGKTLTRNDAGA
-358 LTATLDRKTAAL
+358 LSATLDRKTAAL

-380 STVNLTDTAD
+380 STIGLTDTAE
-390 PFTQENDQL
+390 PFTQDDGQL
-399 GVGHVTHTLSGTTA
+399 GVGHVTHTLAGTTA
-413 DAAKTDVRVTY
+413 DGAKAAVNVTY
-424 DVASG
+424 DVTSG

-444 IGKFTRN
+444 AGKFTRN

-460 TGALGKDLDA
+460 TGMLGKDLDA
-470 TAATSTTFRLSDGTT
+470 TAATSTTFKLSDGTT

-494 TTAPNGTTLL
+494 TTTPNGTTLL

-519 VKIVATLS
+519 VKAVATLS

-538 THKSGTAENGQTVAV
+538 THKSGTAENGQTVTV
-553 DGLTADMDVNTLGSV
+553 DGLTADMDVNALGSV

-573 QERDLTGDQWE
+573 QERGLTGDQWE

-660 LDIPGFS
+660 QDIPGFS
-667 ADKVDYIITAGKD
+667 ADKVDYTITAGKD

-736 EKFTPAEPAGQ
+736 EKFTPVEPAGQ
-747 VSKTENPSDDN
+747 VSKAENPSDDN

-786 VLSWSSYAGQ
+786 ILSWSSYAGQ

-853 TGFDPKTMEYDVR
+853 AGFDPKTMEYDVR

-931 LIFILAAS
+931 LIFLLAAG
-939 AVGSLLGR
+939 AVGSLLSR
-947 KRGTAEM
+947 RRGTAEM

>member
-31 TGTPTTPDNETTQPA
+31 TATPATPDNGTTQPA
-46 PSAKETLQ
+46 PSKPRETLQ
-54 NAVNE
+54 KAVEQAGKVDQTRNW
-59 ANEIVKQGRSW
+59 KD
-70 QDSEALSTFTTA
+70 QDALTTFASALTTA
-82 LNTAQN
+82 QAKLADQTTA
-88 TLNKQDATDKELT
+88 DADLT
-101 DATTALT
+101 AAETALT
-108 KAQEKLVTAGT
+108 AAQERLVKAGT
-119 TSQNARKNKLKELE
+119 VEQDARAQKLPELE
-133 GYTAEGNAQY
+133 AYTGDNAKY
-143 YPTEDID
+143 YPHAIG

-155 IDTLTHAPDTA
+155 ITNLKDATDDKT
-166 EGDQTIDSEIT
+166 GDQTIESEIG
-177 KLDAQETGLIARL
+177 KLDDLIASL
-190 KKDNKALNRVKT
+190 KKDNTAFNRLTAAKKA
-202 ALEAA
+202 AD
-207 TKELNRNLSYT
+207 KELGRNLSY
-218 KDDAVR
+218 KDSGVK
-224 QKLQDAVDEANA
+224 Q
-236 DSTLQNIEDQTLAT
+236 TLQKAVNDVDATLLNDADQTLAT
-250 NQKRDSTAKKLEQA
+250 NQKRDSTAETIERA
-264 LADAKTKGD
+264 LGNMKDKGD
-273 EAVAYRNALKAA
+273 ETVAYRNALKAA
-285 QDKQKIQQKDTKA
+285 QDKQKIQQKDGKA
-298 YTPESY
+298 YTSESY
-304 KPLDDLLNA
+304 KPLDDLLKA
-313 DFNADDADRVA
+313 DFNADDADRDA

-336 EGLVIASWS
+336 EGLTVASWS
-345 IDGKTLSKDDAGT
+345 IDGKTLIRNDAGA
-358 LTATLDRKTAAL
+358 LSATLDRKTAAL

-380 STVNLTDTAD
+380 STIGLTDTAGT
-390 PFTQENDQL
+390 FTQDDGQL
-399 GVGHVTHTLSGTTA
+399 GVGHVTHTLAGTTA
-413 DAAKTDVRVTY
+413 DGAKAAVNVTY

-444 IGKFTRN
+444 AGKFTRN

-460 TGALGKDLDA
+460 TGMLGKDLDA

-494 TTAPNGTTLL
+494 TTTPNGTTLL

-519 VKIVATLS
+519 VKAVATLS

-538 THKSGTAENGQTVAV
+538 THKSGTAENGQTVTV
-553 DGLTADMDVNTLGSV
+553 DGLTADMDVNALGSV

-660 LDIPGFS
+660 QDIPGFS
-667 ADKVDYIITAGKD
+667 ADKVDYTITAGKD

-736 EKFTPAEPAGQ
+736 EKFTPVEPAGQ
-747 VSKTENPSDDN
+747 VSKAENPSDDN

-786 VLSWSSYAGQ
+786 ILSWSSYAGQ

-833 LTADTHRAELT
+833 LTTDTHKAELT
-844 GIKVDGRDV
+844 GIKVDGRNV
-853 TGFDPKTMEYDVR
+853 AGFDPKTMEYDVR

-931 LIFILAAS
+931 LIFLLAAG
-939 AVGSLLGR
+939 AVGSLLSR
-947 KRGTAEM
+947 RRGTAEM

>member
-31 TGTPTTPDNETTQPA
+31 TGTPTTPDNGTTQPA

-59 ANEIVKQGRSW
+59 ANGIDPARNWDK
-70 QDSEALSTFTTA
+70 DMLTAFTTA
-82 LNTAQN
+82 LNAAQN

-108 KAQEKLVTAGT
+108 DAREKLVTAGT
-119 TSQNARKNKLKELE
+119 TAQNARKNKLKELE
-133 GYTAEGNAQY
+133 GYTGDNAAY
-143 YPTEDID
+143 YPSEDIE
-150 ELNKS
+150 ELKTS
-155 IDTLTHAPDTA
+155 IETLKNAPDTA

-177 KLDAQETGLIARL
+177 KLDAKETGLIARL
-190 KKDNKALNRVKT
+190 KKDNKALNRFKT
-202 ALEAA
+202 ALGAA

-224 QKLQDAVDEANA
+224 QKLQDAVDEAKA

-250 NQKRDSTAKKLEQA
+250 NQNRVSAAEKLEHA

-273 EAVAYRNALKAA
+273 EVVAYRNALKVA

-336 EGLVIASWS
+336 EGLVVASWN
-345 IDGKTLSKDDAGT
+345 IDGKTLSNADGT

-370 EHPTLTGSDG
+370 EQPTLTGSDG
-380 STVNLTDTAD
+380 STVSLTDTAD

-399 GVGHVTHTLSGTTA
+399 GVGHVTHTLTGTTA
-413 DAAKTDVRVTY
+413 DATKTAIRVTY

-444 IGKFTRN
+444 TGKFTRN

-494 TTAPNGTTLL
+494 TTTPNGTTLL

-519 VKIVATLS
+519 VKAVATLS

-538 THKSGTAENGQTVAV
+538 THKSGTAENGQVVAV

-573 QERDLTGDQWE
+573 QERALTGDQWE

-764 GYMLDGAYHKSD
+764 GYMLDGTYHKSD

-796 VVQPTVER
+796 VVQSTVER

-844 GIKVDGRDV
+844 GIKVDGQDV

-931 LIFILAAS
+931 LIFLLAAG

-947 KRGTAEM
+947 RRGTAEM

>member
-31 TGTPTTPDNETTQPA
+31 TATPATPDNGTTQPA
-46 PSAKETLQ
+46 PSKPRETLQ
-54 NAVNE
+54 KAVEQAGKVDQTRNW
-59 ANEIVKQGRSW
+59 KD
-70 QDSEALSTFTTA
+70 QDALTTFASALTTA
-82 LNTAQN
+82 QAKLADQTTA
-88 TLNKQDATDKELT
+88 DADLT
-101 DATTALT
+101 AAETALT
-108 KAQEKLVTAGT
+108 AAQERLVKAGT
-119 TSQNARKNKLKELE
+119 VEQDARAQKLPELE
-133 GYTAEGNAQY
+133 AYTGDNAKY
-143 YPTEDID
+143 YPHAIG

-155 IDTLTHAPDTA
+155 ITNLKDATDDKT
-166 EGDQTIDSEIT
+166 GDQAIESEIG
-177 KLDAQETGLIARL
+177 KLDDLIASL
-190 KKDNKALNRVKT
+190 KKDNTAFNRLTAAKKA
-202 ALEAA
+202 AD
-207 TKELNRNLSYT
+207 KELGRNLSY
-218 KDDAVR
+218 KDSDVK
-224 QKLQDAVDEANA
+224 Q
-236 DSTLQNIEDQTLAT
+236 TLQKAVNDVDATLLNDADQTLAT
-250 NQKRDSTAKKLEQA
+250 NQKRDSTAETIERA
-264 LADAKTKGD
+264 LGNMKDKGD
-273 EAVAYRNALKAA
+273 ETVAYRNALKAA
-285 QDKQKIQQKDTKA
+285 QDKQKIQQKDGKA
-298 YTPESY
+298 YTSESY

-313 DFNADDADRVA
+313 DFNADDADRDA
-324 LSERTEKLNQAV
+324 LSERTGKLNQAV
-336 EGLVIASWS
+336 EGLTVASWS
-345 IDGKTLSKDDAGT
+345 IDGKTLSNADGT
-358 LTATLDRKTAAL
+358 LTATLDRKTAVL

-380 STVNLTDTAD
+380 STIGLTDTAE

-399 GVGHVTHTLSGTTA
+399 GVGHIAHTLSGTTA
-413 DAAKTDVRVTY
+413 DAAKIAIRVTY

-444 IGKFTRN
+444 AGKFTRN

-460 TGALGKDLDA
+460 TGMLGKDLDA
-470 TAATSTTFRLSDGTT
+470 TAATSTTFKLSDGTT
-485 LDGTLGETV
+485 LDGTLGDAV
-494 TTAPNGTTLL
+494 TTTPNGTTLL

-519 VKIVATLS
+519 VKAVATLS

-538 THKSGTAENGQTVAV
+538 THKSGTAENSQTVTV
-553 DGLTADMDVNTLGSV
+553 DGLTADMDVNALGSV

-573 QERDLTGDQWE
+573 QERGLTGDQWE

-660 LDIPGFS
+660 QDIPGFS
-667 ADKVDYIITAGKD
+667 ADKVDYTITAGKD

-736 EKFTPAEPAGQ
+736 EKFTPVEPAGQ
-747 VSKTENPSDDN
+747 VSKAENPSDDN

-786 VLSWSSYAGQ
+786 ILSWSSYAGQ

-804 DHGMTFRYE
+804 NHGMTFRYE
-813 LGVLSKDGTKY
+813 LGVLSKNGTKY

-853 TGFDPKTMEYDVR
+853 AGFDPKTMEYDVR

-931 LIFILAAS
+931 LIFLLAAG
-939 AVGSLLGR
+939 AVGSLLSR
-947 KRGTAEM
+947 RRGTAEM

>member
-31 TGTPTTPDNETTQPA
+31 TGAPTTPDNGTTQPA
-46 PSAKETLQ
+46 PSKPRETLQ
-54 NAVNE
+54 KAVEQAGKVDQTRNW
-59 ANEIVKQGRSW
+59 KD
-70 QDSEALSTFTTA
+70 QDALTTFASALTTA
-82 LNTAQN
+82 QAKLADQTTA
-88 TLNKQDATDKELT
+88 DADLT
-101 DATTALT
+101 VAETALT
-108 KAQEKLVTAGT
+108 AAQERLVKAGT
-119 TSQNARKNKLKELE
+119 VEQDARAQKLPELE
-133 GYTAEGNAQY
+133 AYTGDNAKY
-143 YPTEDID
+143 YPHAIG

-155 IDTLTHAPDTA
+155 ITNLKDATDDKT
-166 EGDQTIDSEIT
+166 GDQTIESEIG
-177 KLDAQETGLIARL
+177 KLDDLIASL
-190 KKDNKALNRVKT
+190 KKDNTAFNRLTAAKKA
-202 ALEAA
+202 AD
-207 TKELNRNLSYT
+207 KELGRNLSY
-218 KDDAVR
+218 KDSDVK
-224 QKLQDAVDEANA
+224 Q
-236 DSTLQNIEDQTLAT
+236 TLQKAVNDVDATLLNDADQTLAT
-250 NQKRDSTAKKLEQA
+250 NQKRDSTAETIERA
-264 LADAKTKGD
+264 LGNMKDKGD
-273 EAVAYRNALKAA
+273 ETVAYRNALKAA
-285 QDKQKIQQKDTKA
+285 QDKQKIQQKDGKA
-298 YTPESY
+298 YTSESY
-304 KPLDDLLNA
+304 KPLDDLLKA
-313 DFNADDADRVA
+313 DFNADDADRDA
-324 LSERTEKLNQAV
+324 LSERTGKLNQAV
-336 EGLVIASWS
+336 EGLAVASWS
-345 IDGKTLSKDDAGT
+345 IDGKTLIRNDAGA
-358 LTATLDRKTAAL
+358 LSATLDRKTAAL

-380 STVNLTDTAD
+380 STIGLTDTTE

-399 GVGHVTHTLSGTTA
+399 GVGHITHTLSGTTA
-413 DAAKTDVRVTY
+413 DAAKTAIRVTY
-424 DVASG
+424 DVTSG

-444 IGKFTRN
+444 AGKFTRN

-470 TAATSTTFRLSDGTT
+470 TAATSTTFKLSDGTT

-494 TTAPNGTTLL
+494 TTTPNGTTLL
-504 TRTLTADGKDSHGTP
+504 TRTLTAAGKDSHGTP
-519 VKIVATLS
+519 VKAVATLS

-538 THKSGTAENGQTVAV
+538 THKSGTAENSQTVAV
-553 DGLTADMDVNTLGSV
+553 DGLTADMDVNTLESV

-573 QERDLTGDQWE
+573 QERGLTGDQWE

-660 LDIPGFS
+660 QDIPGFS
-667 ADKVDYIITAGKD
+667 ADKVDYTITAGKD

-736 EKFTPAEPAGQ
+736 EKFTPVEPAGQ
-747 VSKTENPSDDN
+747 VSKAENPSDDN

-786 VLSWSSYAGQ
+786 ILSWSSYAGQ

-833 LTADTHRAELT
+833 LTADTHKAELT
-844 GIKVDGRDV
+844 GIKVDGRNV
-853 TGFDPKTMEYDVR
+853 AGFDPKTMEYDVR

-904 GLTQATYTLNVSKAT
+904 GLTQTTYTLNVSKAT

-931 LIFILAAS
+931 LIFLLAAG
-939 AVGSLLGR
+939 AVGSLLSR
-947 KRGTAEM
+947 RRGTAEM

>member
-31 TGTPTTPDNETTQPA
+31 TATPATPDNGTTQPA
-46 PSAKETLQ
+46 PSKPRETLQ
-54 NAVNE
+54 KAVEQAGKVDRTRNW
-59 ANEIVKQGRSW
+59 KD
-70 QDSEALSTFTTA
+70 QDALTTFVSALTTA
-82 LNTAQN
+82 QAKLADQTAA
-88 TLNKQDATDKELT
+88 DADLT
-101 DATTALT
+101 AAETALT
-108 KAQEKLVTAGT
+108 ATQERLVKAGT
-119 TSQNARKNKLKELE
+119 VEQDARAQKLPELE
-133 GYTAEGNAQY
+133 AYTGDNAKY
-143 YPTEDID
+143 YPHAIG

-155 IDTLTHAPDTA
+155 ITNLKDATDDKT
-166 EGDQTIDSEIT
+166 GDQAIESEIG
-177 KLDAQETGLIARL
+177 KLDDLIASL
-190 KKDNKALNRVKT
+190 KKDNTAFNRLTAAKKA
-202 ALEAA
+202 AD
-207 TKELNRNLSYT
+207 KELGRNLSY
-218 KDDAVR
+218 KDSDVK
-224 QKLQDAVDEANA
+224 Q
-236 DSTLQNIEDQTLAT
+236 TLQKAVNDVDATLLNDADQTLAT
-250 NQKRDSTAKKLEQA
+250 NQKRDSTAETIERA
-264 LADAKTKGD
+264 LGNMKDKGD
-273 EAVAYRNALKAA
+273 ETVAYRNALKAA
-285 QDKQKIQQKDTKA
+285 QDKQKIQQKDGKA
-298 YTPESY
+298 YTSESY

-313 DFNADDADRVA
+313 DFNADDADRDA
-324 LSERTEKLNQAV
+324 LSERTGKLNQAV
-336 EGLVIASWS
+336 EGLAVASWS
-345 IDGKTLSKDDAGT
+345 IDGKTLIRNDAGA
-358 LTATLDRKTAAL
+358 LSATLDRKTAAL

-380 STVNLTDTAD
+380 STIGLTDTTE
-390 PFTQENDQL
+390 PFTQDDGQL
-399 GVGHVTHTLSGTTA
+399 GVGHVTHTLAGTTA
-413 DAAKTDVRVTY
+413 DGAKAAVNVTY
-424 DVASG
+424 DVTSG

-444 IGKFTRN
+444 AGKFTRN

-460 TGALGKDLDA
+460 TGMLGKDLDA
-470 TAATSTTFRLSDGTT
+470 TAATSTTFKLSDGTT

-494 TTAPNGTTLL
+494 TTTPNGTTLL

-519 VKIVATLS
+519 VKAVATLS

-538 THKSGTAENGQTVAV
+538 THKSGTAENSQTVAV
-553 DGLTADMDVNTLGSV
+553 DGLTADMDVNTLESV

-573 QERDLTGDQWE
+573 QERGLTGDQWE

-660 LDIPGFS
+660 QDIPGFS
-667 ADKVDYIITAGKD
+667 ADKVDYTITAGKD

-736 EKFTPAEPAGQ
+736 EKFTPVEPAGQ
-747 VSKTENPSDDN
+747 VSKAENPSDDN

-786 VLSWSSYAGQ
+786 ILSWSSYAGQ

-833 LTADTHRAELT
+833 LTADTHKAELT
-844 GIKVDGRDV
+844 GIKVDGRNV
-853 TGFDPKTMEYDVR
+853 AGFDPKTMEYDVR

-904 GLTQATYTLNVSKAT
+904 GLTQTTYTLNISKAT

-931 LIFILAAS
+931 LIFLLAAG
-939 AVGSLLGR
+939 AVGSLLSR
-947 KRGTAEM
+947 RRGTAEM

>member
-31 TGTPTTPDNETTQPA
+31 TATPATPDNGTTQPA
-46 PSAKETLQ
+46 PSKPRETLQ
-54 NAVNE
+54 KAVEQAGKVDRTRNW
-59 ANEIVKQGRSW
+59 KD
-70 QDSEALSTFTTA
+70 QDALTTFASALTTA
-82 LNTAQN
+82 QAKLADQTTA
-88 TLNKQDATDKELT
+88 DADLT
-101 DATTALT
+101 AAETALT
-108 KAQEKLVTAGT
+108 AAQERLVKAGT
-119 TSQNARKNKLKELE
+119 VEQDARAQKLPELE
-133 GYTAEGNAQY
+133 AYTGDNAKY
-143 YPTEDID
+143 YPHAIG

-155 IDTLTHAPDTA
+155 ITNLKNATDDKT
-166 EGDQTIDSEIT
+166 GDQTIESEIG
-177 KLDAQETGLIARL
+177 KLDNLIASL
-190 KKDNKALNRVKT
+190 KKDNTAFNRLTAAKKA
-202 ALEAA
+202 AD
-207 TKELNRNLSYT
+207 KELGRNLSY
-218 KDDAVR
+218 KDSDVK
-224 QKLQDAVDEANA
+224 Q
-236 DSTLQNIEDQTLAT
+236 TLQKAVNDVDATLLNDADQTLAT
-250 NQKRDSTAKKLEQA
+250 NQKRDSTAETIERA
-264 LADAKTKGD
+264 LGNMKDKGD

-285 QDKQKIQQKDTKA
+285 QDKQKIQQKDGKA
-298 YTPESY
+298 YTSESY

-313 DFNADDADRVA
+313 DFNADDADRDA

-336 EGLVIASWS
+336 EGLTVASWS
-345 IDGKTLSKDDAGT
+345 IDGKTLSNADGT

-380 STVNLTDTAD
+380 STIGLTDTAE

-399 GVGHVTHTLSGTTA
+399 GVGHITHTLSGTTA
-413 DAAKTDVRVTY
+413 DAAKTAIRVTY

-444 IGKFTRN
+444 AGKFTRN

-460 TGALGKDLDA
+460 TGMLGKDLDA

-494 TTAPNGTTLL
+494 TTTPNGTTLL

-519 VKIVATLS
+519 VKAVATLS

-538 THKSGTAENGQTVAV
+538 THKSGTAENSQTVTV
-553 DGLTADMDVNTLGSV
+553 DGLTADMDVNALGSV

-573 QERDLTGDQWE
+573 QERGLTGDQWE

-660 LDIPGFS
+660 QDIPGFS
-667 ADKVDYIITAGKD
+667 ADKVDYTITAGKD

-747 VSKTENPSDDN
+747 VSKAENPSDDN

-776 SDEFTIPEGG
+776 SNEFTIPEGG
-786 VLSWSSYAGQ
+786 ILSWSSYAGQ

-844 GIKVDGRDV
+844 GIKVDRRDV
-853 TGFDPKTMEYDVR
+853 AGFDPKTMEYDVR

-904 GLTQATYTLNVSKAT
+904 GLTQATYTLDVSKAT

-931 LIFILAAS
+931 LIFLLAAG
-939 AVGSLLGR
+939 AVGSLLSR
-947 KRGTAEM
+947 RRGTAEM

>member
-31 TGTPTTPDNETTQPA
+31 TATPAMADNGTTQPA
-46 PSAKETLQ
+46 PSKPRENLQ
-54 NAVNE
+54 KAVEQAGKVDRTRNW
-59 ANEIVKQGRSW
+59 KD
-70 QDSEALSTFTTA
+70 QDALTTFASALTTA
-82 LNTAQN
+82 QAKLADQTTA
-88 TLNKQDATDKELT
+88 DADLT
-101 DATTALT
+101 AAETALT
-108 KAQEKLVTAGT
+108 AAQERLVKAGT
-119 TSQNARKNKLKELE
+119 VEQDARAQKLPELE
-133 GYTAEGNAQY
+133 AYTGDNAKY
-143 YPTEDID
+143 YPHAIG

-155 IDTLTHAPDTA
+155 ITNLKDATDDKT
-166 EGDQTIDSEIT
+166 GDQTIESEIG
-177 KLDAQETGLIARL
+177 KLDDLIASL
-190 KKDNKALNRVKT
+190 KKDNTAFNRLTAAKKA
-202 ALEAA
+202 AD
-207 TKELNRNLSYT
+207 KELGRNLSY
-218 KDDAVR
+218 KDSGVK
-224 QKLQDAVDEANA
+224 Q
-236 DSTLQNIEDQTLAT
+236 TLQKAVNDVDATLLNDADQTLAT
-250 NQKRDSTAKKLEQA
+250 NQKRDSTAETIERA
-264 LADAKTKGD
+264 LGNMKDKGD
-273 EAVAYRNALKAA
+273 ETVAYRNALKAA
-285 QDKQKIQQKDTKA
+285 QDKQKIQQKDGKA
-298 YTPESY
+298 YTSESY
-304 KPLDDLLNA
+304 KPLDDLLKA
-313 DFNADDADRVA
+313 DFNADDADRDA

-336 EGLVIASWS
+336 EGLTVASWS
-345 IDGKTLSKDDAGT
+345 IDGKTLSNADGT

-380 STVNLTDTAD
+380 STIGLTDTAE

-399 GVGHVTHTLSGTTA
+399 GVGHITHTLSGTTA
-413 DAAKTDVRVTY
+413 DAAKTAIRVTY

-444 IGKFTRN
+444 AGKFTRN

-460 TGALGKDLDA
+460 TGMLGKDLDA
-470 TAATSTTFRLSDGTT
+470 TAATSTTFKLSDGTT

-494 TTAPNGTTLL
+494 TTTPNGTTLL

-519 VKIVATLS
+519 VKAVATLS

-538 THKSGTAENGQTVAV
+538 THKSGTAENSQTVAV
-553 DGLTADMDVNTLGSV
+553 DGLTADMDVNTLESV

-573 QERDLTGDQWE
+573 QERGLTGDQWE

-660 LDIPGFS
+660 QDIPGFS
-667 ADKVDYIITAGKD
+667 ADKVDYTITAGKD

-736 EKFTPAEPAGQ
+736 EKFTPVEPAGQ
-747 VSKTENPSDDN
+747 VSKAENPSDDN

-786 VLSWSSYAGQ
+786 ILSWSSYAGQ

-853 TGFDPKTMEYDVR
+853 AGFDPKTMEYDVR

-931 LIFILAAS
+931 LIFLLAAG
-939 AVGSLLGR
+939 AVGSLLSR
-947 KRGTAEM
+947 RRGTAEM

>member
-31 TGTPTTPDNETTQPA
+31 AATPATPDNGTTQPA
-46 PSAKETLQ
+46 PSKPRENLQ
-54 NAVNE
+54 KAVEQAGKVDQTRNW
-59 ANEIVKQGRSW
+59 KD
-70 QDSEALSTFTTA
+70 QDALTTFASALTTA
-82 LNTAQN
+82 QAKLADQTTA
-88 TLNKQDATDKELT
+88 DADLT
-101 DATTALT
+101 AAETALT
-108 KAQEKLVTAGT
+108 AAQERLVKAGT
-119 TSQNARKNKLKELE
+119 VEQDARAQKLPELE
-133 GYTAEGNAQY
+133 AYTGDNAKY
-143 YPTEDID
+143 YPHAIG

-155 IDTLTHAPDTA
+155 ITNLKDATDDKT
-166 EGDQTIDSEIT
+166 GDQTIESEIG
-177 KLDAQETGLIARL
+177 KLDNLIASL
-190 KKDNKALNRVKT
+190 KKDNTAFNRLTAAKKA
-202 ALEAA
+202 AD
-207 TKELNRNLSYT
+207 KELGRNLSY
-218 KDDAVR
+218 KDSDVK
-224 QKLQDAVDEANA
+224 Q
-236 DSTLQNIEDQTLAT
+236 TLQKAVNDVDATLLNDADQTLAT
-250 NQKRDSTAKKLEQA
+250 NQKRDSTAETIERA
-264 LADAKTKGD
+264 LGNMKDKGD
-273 EAVAYRNALKAA
+273 ETVAYRNALKAA
-285 QDKQKIQQKDTKA
+285 QDKQKIQQKDGKA
-298 YTPESY
+298 YTSESY

-313 DFNADDADRVA
+313 DFNADDADRDA
-324 LSERTEKLNQAV
+324 LSERTGKLNQAV
-336 EGLVIASWS
+336 EGLAVASWS
-345 IDGKTLSKDDAGT
+345 IDGKTLIRNDAGA
-358 LTATLDRKTAAL
+358 LSATLDRKTAAL

-380 STVNLTDTAD
+380 STIGLTDTTE
-390 PFTQENDQL
+390 PFTQDDGQL
-399 GVGHVTHTLSGTTA
+399 GVGHVTHTLAGTTA
-413 DAAKTDVRVTY
+413 DGAKAAVNVTY
-424 DVASG
+424 DVTSG

-444 IGKFTRN
+444 AGKFTRN

-460 TGALGKDLDA
+460 TGMLGKDLDA
-470 TAATSTTFRLSDGTT
+470 TAATSTTFKLSDGTT

-494 TTAPNGTTLL
+494 TTTPNGTTLL

-519 VKIVATLS
+519 VKAVATLS

-553 DGLTADMDVNTLGSV
+553 DGLTADMDVNALGSV

-573 QERDLTGDQWE
+573 QERGLTGDQWE

-660 LDIPGFS
+660 QDIPGFS
-667 ADKVDYIITAGKD
+667 ADKVDYTITAGKD

-736 EKFTPAEPAGQ
+736 EKFTPVEPAGQ
-747 VSKTENPSDDN
+747 VSKAENPSDDN

-786 VLSWSSYAGQ
+786 ILSWSSYAGQ

-833 LTADTHRAELT
+833 LTADTHKAELT
-844 GIKVDGRDV
+844 GIKVDGRNV
-853 TGFDPKTMEYDVR
+853 AGFDPKTMEYDVR

-904 GLTQATYTLNVSKAT
+904 GLTQTTYTLNISKAT

-931 LIFILAAS
+931 LIFLLAAG
-939 AVGSLLGR
+939 AVGSLLSR
-947 KRGTAEM
+947 RRGTAEM

>member
-31 TGTPTTPDNETTQPA
+31 TATPATPDNGTTQPA
-46 PSAKETLQ
+46 PSKPRENLQ
-54 NAVNE
+54 KAVEQAGKVDRTRNW
-59 ANEIVKQGRSW
+59 KD
-70 QDSEALSTFTTA
+70 QDALTTFASALTTA
-82 LNTAQN
+82 QAKLADQTTA
-88 TLNKQDATDKELT
+88 DADLT
-101 DATTALT
+101 AAETALT
-108 KAQEKLVTAGT
+108 AAQERLVKAGT
-119 TSQNARKNKLKELE
+119 VEQDARAQKLPELE
-133 GYTAEGNAQY
+133 AYTGDNAKY
-143 YPTEDID
+143 YPHAIG

-155 IDTLTHAPDTA
+155 ITNLKDATDDKT
-166 EGDQTIDSEIT
+166 GDQTIESEIG
-177 KLDAQETGLIARL
+177 KLDNLIASL
-190 KKDNKALNRVKT
+190 KKDNTAFNRLTAAKKA
-202 ALEAA
+202 AD
-207 TKELNRNLSYT
+207 KELGRNLSY
-218 KDDAVR
+218 KDSDVK
-224 QKLQDAVDEANA
+224 Q
-236 DSTLQNIEDQTLAT
+236 TLQKAVNDVDATLLNDADQTLAT
-250 NQKRDSTAKKLEQA
+250 NQKRDSTAETIERA
-264 LADAKTKGD
+264 LGNMKDKGD
-273 EAVAYRNALKAA
+273 ETVAYRNALKAA
-285 QDKQKIQQKDTKA
+285 QDKQKIQQKDGKA
-298 YTPESY
+298 YTSESY

-313 DFNADDADRVA
+313 DFNADDADRDA
-324 LSERTEKLNQAV
+324 LSERTGKLNQAV
-336 EGLVIASWS
+336 EGLVVASWS
-345 IDGKTLSKDDAGT
+345 IDGKTLSNADGT

-380 STVNLTDTAD
+380 TTIGLTDTAE

-399 GVGHVTHTLSGTTA
+399 GVGHITHTLSGTTA
-413 DAAKTDVRVTY
+413 DAAKTAIRVTY

-444 IGKFTRN
+444 AGKFTRN

-460 TGALGKDLDA
+460 TGMLGKDLDA
-470 TAATSTTFRLSDGTT
+470 TAATSTTFKLSDGTT

-494 TTAPNGTTLL
+494 TTTPNGTTLL

-519 VKIVATLS
+519 VKAVATLS

-538 THKSGTAENGQTVAV
+538 THKSGTAENSQTVAV
-553 DGLTADMDVNTLGSV
+553 DGLTADMDVNALGSV

-573 QERDLTGDQWE
+573 QERGLTGDQWE

-660 LDIPGFS
+660 QDIPGFS
-667 ADKVDYIITAGKD
+667 ADKVDYTITAGKD

-736 EKFTPAEPAGQ
+736 EKFTPVEPAGQ
-747 VSKTENPSDDN
+747 VSKAENPSDDN

-786 VLSWSSYAGQ
+786 ILSWSSYAGQ

-853 TGFDPKTMEYDVR
+853 AGFDPKTMEYDVR

-931 LIFILAAS
+931 LIFLLAAG
-939 AVGSLLGR
+939 AVGSLLSR
-947 KRGTAEM
+947 RRGTAEM

>member
-31 TGTPTTPDNETTQPA
+31 TGTPTTPDNGTTQPA

-54 NAVNE
+54 NAINE
-59 ANEIVKQGRSW
+59 ANEIVGQNRSW
-70 QDSEALSTFTTA
+70 QDSKALSTFTTA
-82 LNTAQN
+82 LNAAQN

-108 KAQEKLVTAGT
+108 DAREKLVAAGT

-166 EGDQTIDSEIT
+166 EGDQVIDNEIT
-177 KLDAQETGLIARL
+177 KLDAKETGLIARL
-190 KKDNKALNRVKT
+190 KKDNTAFNRFKT
-202 ALEAA
+202 AIGAA

-250 NQKRDSTAKKLEQA
+250 NQNRVSAAAKLEQA

-285 QDKQKIQQKDTKA
+285 QDKQKTQREKDGKA

-304 KPLDDLLNA
+304 KPLDDLLKA
-313 DFNADDADRVA
+313 DFNADDADRGA
-324 LSERTEKLNQAV
+324 LSERTAKLNRAI
-336 EGLVIASWS
+336 EGLVVASWS
-345 IDGKTLSKDDAGT
+345 IDGKTLSNADGT

-380 STVNLTDTAD
+380 STVNLTDTAGA
-390 PFTQENDQL
+390 FTQEDGQL
-399 GVGHVTHTLSGTTA
+399 GAGHIIHTLTGTTS
-413 DAAKTDVRVTY
+413 DAAKTAIRVDY

-444 IGKFTRN
+444 TGKFTRN

-494 TTAPNGTTLL
+494 TTTPNGTTLL

-519 VKIVATLS
+519 VKAVATLS

-573 QERDLTGDQWE
+573 QERGLTGDQWE

-660 LDIPGFS
+660 QDIPGFS
-667 ADKVDYIITAGKD
+667 ADKVDYTITAGKD

-747 VSKTENPSDDN
+747 VSKAENPSDDN

-764 GYMLDGAYHKSD
+764 GYMLDGEYHKSD

-796 VVQPTVER
+796 VVQSTVER

-844 GIKVDGRDV
+844 GIKVDGHDV

-931 LIFILAAS
+931 LVFLLAAG

-947 KRGTAEM
+947 RRGTAEM

>member
-31 TGTPTTPDNETTQPA
+31 TGTPTTPDNGTTQTP
-46 PSAKETLQ
+46 PSKPRETLQ
-54 NAVNE
+54 KAVDQAGKVDQTRNW
-59 ANEIVKQGRSW
+59 KD
-70 QDSEALSTFTTA
+70 QDALTTFASALTTA
-82 LNTAQN
+82 QA
-88 TLNKQDATDKELT
+88 KLT
-101 DATTALT
+101 DQTTADADLTAVETALT
-108 KAQEKLVTAGT
+108 AAQERLVKAGT
-119 TSQNARKNKLKELE
+119 VEQDARAQKLPELE
-133 GYTAEGNAQY
+133 AYTGDNAKY
-143 YPTEDID
+143 YPHAIG

-155 IDTLTHAPDTA
+155 ITNLKDATDDKT
-166 EGDQTIDSEIT
+166 GDQTIESEIG
-177 KLDAQETGLIARL
+177 KLDNLIASL
-190 KKDNKALNRVKT
+190 KKDNTAFIRLTAAKKA
-202 ALEAA
+202 AD
-207 TKELNRNLSYT
+207 KELGRNLSY
-218 KDDAVR
+218 KDSDVK
-224 QKLQDAVDEANA
+224 Q
-236 DSTLQNIEDQTLAT
+236 TLQKAVNDVDATLLHDADQTLAT
-250 NQKRDSTAKKLEQA
+250 NQKRDSTAETIERA
-264 LADAKTKGD
+264 LGNMKDKGD
-273 EAVAYRNALKAA
+273 ETVAYRNALKAA
-285 QDKQKIQQKDTKA
+285 QDKQKIQQKDGKA
-298 YTPESY
+298 YTSESY
-304 KPLDDLLNA
+304 KPLDDLLKA
-313 DFNADDADRVA
+313 DFNADDADRDA
-324 LSERTEKLNQAV
+324 LSERTGKLNQAV
-336 EGLVIASWS
+336 EGLVVASWS
-345 IDGKTLSKDDAGT
+345 IDGKTLSNADGT
-358 LTATLDRKTAAL
+358 LTATLDRKTDAL

-380 STVNLTDTAD
+380 STVNLTDTAG

-399 GVGHVTHTLSGTTA
+399 GVGHITHTLTGTTA
-413 DAAKTDVRVTY
+413 DAAKTAIRVAY

-444 IGKFTRN
+444 SGKFTRN

-494 TTAPNGTTLL
+494 TTTPNGTTLL

-519 VKIVATLS
+519 VKAVATLS

-573 QERDLTGDQWE
+573 QERGLTGDQWE

-931 LIFILAAS
+931 LIFILAAG

>member
-31 TGTPTTPDNETTQPA
+31 TATPATPDGGTAQTP
-46 PSAKETLQ
+46 PSKPRETLQ
-54 NAVNE
+54 KAVEQAGKVDRTRNW
-59 ANEIVKQGRSW
+59 KD
-70 QDSEALSTFTTA
+70 QDALTTFASALTTA
-82 LNTAQN
+82 QAKLADQTAA
-88 TLNKQDATDKELT
+88 DADLT
-101 DATTALT
+101 AAETALT
-108 KAQEKLVTAGT
+108 AAQERLVKAGT
-119 TSQNARKNKLKELE
+119 VEQDARAQKLPELE
-133 GYTAEGNAQY
+133 AYTGDNAKY
-143 YPTEDID
+143 YPHAIG

-155 IDTLTHAPDTA
+155 ITNLKDATDDKT
-166 EGDQTIDSEIT
+166 GDQIIESEIG
-177 KLDAQETGLIARL
+177 KLDDLIASL
-190 KKDNKALNRVKT
+190 KKDNTAFNRLTAAKKA
-202 ALEAA
+202 AD
-207 TKELNRNLSYT
+207 KELGRNLSY
-218 KDDAVR
+218 KDSDVK
-224 QKLQDAVDEANA
+224 Q
-236 DSTLQNIEDQTLAT
+236 TLQKAVNNVDATLLNDADQTLAT
-250 NQKRDSTAKKLEQA
+250 NQKRDSTAETIERA
-264 LADAKTKGD
+264 LGNMKDKGD
-273 EAVAYRNALKAA
+273 ETVAYRNALKAA
-285 QDKQKIQQKDTKA
+285 QDKQKIQQKDGKA
-298 YTPESY
+298 YTSESY

-313 DFNADDADRVA
+313 DFNADDADRDA
-324 LSERTEKLNQAV
+324 LSERTGKLNQAV
-336 EGLVIASWS
+336 EGLAVASWS
-345 IDGKTLSKDDAGT
+345 IDGKTLIRNDAGA
-358 LTATLDRKTAAL
+358 LSATLDRKTAAL

-380 STVNLTDTAD
+380 STIGLTDTTE
-390 PFTQENDQL
+390 PFTQDDGQL
-399 GVGHVTHTLSGTTA
+399 GVGHVTHTLAGTTA
-413 DAAKTDVRVTY
+413 DGAKAAVNVTY
-424 DVASG
+424 DVTSG

-444 IGKFTRN
+444 AGKFTRN

-460 TGALGKDLDA
+460 TGMLGKDLDA
-470 TAATSTTFRLSDGTT
+470 TAATSTTFKLSDGTT

-494 TTAPNGTTLL
+494 TTTPNGTTLL

-519 VKIVATLS
+519 VKAVATLS

-538 THKSGTAENGQTVAV
+538 THKSGTAENSQTVAV
-553 DGLTADMDVNTLGSV
+553 DGLTADMDVNTLESV

-573 QERDLTGDQWE
+573 QERGLTGDQWE

-660 LDIPGFS
+660 QDIPGFS
-667 ADKVDYIITAGKD
+667 ADKVDYTITAGKD

-736 EKFTPAEPAGQ
+736 EKFTPVEPAGQ
-747 VSKTENPSDDN
+747 VSKAENPSDDN

-786 VLSWSSYAGQ
+786 ILSWSSYAGQ

-833 LTADTHRAELT
+833 LTADTHKAELT
-844 GIKVDGRDV
+844 GIKVDGRNV
-853 TGFDPKTMEYDVR
+853 AGFDPKTMEYDVR

-904 GLTQATYTLNVSKAT
+904 GLTQTTYTLNISKAT

-931 LIFILAAS
+931 LIFLLAAG
-939 AVGSLLGR
+939 AVGSLLSR
-947 KRGTAEM
+947 RRGTAEM